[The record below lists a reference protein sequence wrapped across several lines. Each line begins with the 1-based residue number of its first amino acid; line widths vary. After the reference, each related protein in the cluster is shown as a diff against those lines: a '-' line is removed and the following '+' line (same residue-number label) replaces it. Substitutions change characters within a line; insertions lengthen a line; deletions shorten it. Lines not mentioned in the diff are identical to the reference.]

1 MKHMNSKSNRTL
13 SRFSIRKCSV
23 GTASFLIGTVA
34 FFGIHHE
41 AFAAEN
47 STTPVTVAQLQDQ
60 GDTNEVST
68 EKQDDT
74 QAKAN
79 ALSTDNSTPT
89 TEQSKSDTEPTQNQ
103 EVNEKEATQVEQ
115 TPDNA
120 SSEFKD
126 SAAQDETTSKDADIA
141 QTKEAKNEA
150 LQSDSSANLSNQEAE
165 KENTTNSESQVNEQP
180 KADTTSDSQVSN
192 TPQQDPTSTVP
203 SPETSEDN
211 RPSTELK
218 NSETTASQTTLNEQP
233 TESTSNQTETTKAPT
248 NTTVA
253 NKQAPA
259 QLKDIKGTTQLRAVS
274 ASQPTAVAAGGTN
287 VNDKVT
293 ASDMK
298 ITESYIEPNNSGS
311 FYLKSRFT
319 VDGTV
324 KEGDYF
330 TVKMPE
336 TVNTYGDTRHSPD
349 FTEALKNSNGDVI
362 ALGEYDVASHTLTY
376 KFTSAVN
383 NLQNVTGSF
392 NLTQFM
398 DRQVAKESDTYPLDY
413 EIAGEKFDTQIKVH
427 YGQYYRVGDSN
438 LKSMITMEDS
448 KTGEYE
454 QYIYVNPLKRDAYG
468 TVVRVQGFQ
477 NDPATSNGQVN
488 PDTTQIKILKVS
500 DGQTLNSSFGVD
512 DSQYEDVTDKFKT
525 VYRDGE
531 NLADIFLGDLN
542 GARYIIKVTSK
553 EVSGSSE
560 DLKLRSSMYT
570 KNTYGQYDRLTWDN
584 DIVKSSSGGTADGN
598 EASYQLGDKV
608 WNDVNKNG
616 IQDQGETGIA
626 DVKVTLKD
634 RDGNILD
641 TTYTNTNG
649 KYIFENLKNGIY
661 QVDFETPE
669 GYAAS
674 PSNQGNDSVDSDGP
688 TNAQAVISDGNNLTV
703 DQGFYQTETP
713 THNVGDK
720 VWDDLNKDGIQDQ
733 NEPGIANVKVTL
745 KDADGN
751 VVDTRTTD
759 DKGNYLFEKVKE
771 GEYTIEFETPEGYTP
786 TQTGQGTVSTDSN
799 GTSSLIL
806 VEGNDDLTID
816 SGFYKEP
823 VTHNVG
829 DKVWDDLNKDGIQD
843 DNEPGISNVKVTL
856 KDADGNVVDTRTT
869 DANGNYLFE
878 NVKEGD
884 YTIEFETPEGYTPTV
899 TGQGTADNDSN
910 GTSTKVTVKDGDDL
924 TIDSGFTQ
932 VTPEPPTHNV
942 GDKVWN
948 DLNKDGIQ
956 DDNEPGIANVKV
968 TLKDADGNVVDTLTT
983 DANGNYLFENVK
995 EGDYTIE
1002 FETPEGYTPT
1012 VTGQGTS
1019 DNDSNGTS
1027 TKVTVKD
1034 GDDLTIDSGF
1044 TQVTPE
1050 PPTHNVGDKVWDDLN
1065 KDGIQDDNE
1074 PGISNVKV
1082 TLKDADGNVV
1092 DTRTTDA
1099 NGNYLFENVKEGDYT
1114 IEFETPE
1121 GYTPTVT
1128 GQGTADNDS
1137 NGTSTKVTVK
1147 DGDDLTIDSGFT
1159 QVTPEPPTEPENPS
1173 PEQPS
1178 EPGQPE
1184 NPSPEQPSEPGQPEN
1199 PSPEQPSEPGQ
1210 PENPSP
1216 EQPSEPGQPENPSP
1230 EQPSEPG
1237 QPKNPSPEQSNNP
1250 SVPGVQNPEKPS
1262 LTPVTQP
1269 VHSNG
1274 NKAKPSQQQKALPE
1288 TGETESHQGTLFGGI
1303 LAALGALLF
1312 ARKKRH
1318 DKKQSH

>member
-79 ALSTDNSTPT
+79 ALSTDDSTPT

-253 NKQAPA
+253 NKKAPA

-293 ASDMK
+293 ASNMK
-298 ITESYIEPNNSGS
+298 ITESYIEPNNSGN
-311 FYLKSRFT
+311 FYLKSNFN
-319 VDGTV
+319 VNGTV

-330 TVKMPE
+330 TVKMPD
-336 TVNTYGDTRHSPD
+336 TVNTFGDTRHSPD
-349 FTEALKNSNGDVI
+349 FREKITNQKGEVV
-362 ALGEYDVASHTLTY
+362 ALGEYDVANHTMTY
-376 KFTSAVN
+376 TFTNVVN
-383 NLQNVTGSF
+383 NLENVSGSF

-398 DRQVAKESDTYPLDY
+398 DRKVATDSQTYPLKYD
-413 EIAGEKFDTQIKVH
+413 IAGESLDTQIKVN
-427 YGQYYRVGDSN
+427 YGQYYSEGDSN
-438 LKSMITMEDS
+438 LKSMITSEDP
-448 KTGEYE
+448 KTGEYD
-454 QYIYVNPLKRDAYG
+454 QYIYVNPLQKTANG

-477 NDPATSNGQVN
+477 VDPTKSNGQVK
-488 PDTTQIKILKVS
+488 PDTTQIKILKVA
-500 DGQTLNSSFGVD
+500 DGQPLNSSFGVN
-512 DSQYEDVTDKFKT
+512 DSEYEDVTKQFNI
-525 VYRDGE
+525 VYRDN
-531 NLADIFLGDLN
+531 NLADIYFGNLN
-542 GARYIIKVTSK
+542 GQRYIVKVTSK
-553 EVSGSSE
+553 ENLDSKE
-560 DLKLRSSMYT
+560 DLNLRAIMAT
-570 KNTYGQYDRLTWDN
+570 QNRYGQYNYITWDN

-634 RDGNILD
+634 LDGNILD

-649 KYIFENLKNGIY
+649 KYIFDNLKNGNY
-661 QVDFETPE
+661 QVGFETPE

-674 PSNQGNDSVDSDGP
+674 PSNQGNDALDSDGP
-688 TNAQAVISDGNNLTV
+688 TNVQAVISDGNNLTI

-720 VWDDLNKDGIQDQ
+720 VWEDLNKDGIQDQ

-786 TQTGQGTVSTDSN
+786 T
-799 GTSSLIL
+799 
-806 VEGNDDLTID
+806 
-816 SGFYKEP
+816 
-823 VTHNVG
+823 
-829 DKVWDDLNKDGIQD
+829 
-843 DNEPGISNVKVTL
+843 
-856 KDADGNVVDTRTT
+856 
-869 DANGNYLFE
+869 
-878 NVKEGD
+878 
-884 YTIEFETPEGYTPTV
+884 V
-899 TGQGTADNDSN
+899 TGQGTA
-910 GTSTKVTVKDGDDL
+910 
-924 TIDSGFTQ
+924 
-932 VTPEPPTHNV
+932 
-942 GDKVWN
+942 
-948 DLNKDGIQ
+948 
-956 DDNEPGIANVKV
+956 
-968 TLKDADGNVVDTLTT
+968 
-983 DANGNYLFENVK
+983 
-995 EGDYTIE
+995 
-1002 FETPEGYTPT
+1002 
-1012 VTGQGTS
+1012 

-1074 PGISNVKV
+1074 PGISDVKV

-1216 EQPSEPGQPENPSP
+1216 EQPSEPGQPKNPSP
-1230 EQPSEPG
+1230 EQP
-1237 QPKNPSPEQSNNP
+1237 NNP

>member
-233 TESTSNQTETTKAPT
+233 TESTSNQTKTTKAPT

-253 NKQAPA
+253 NKKAPT

-293 ASDMK
+293 ASNMK
-298 ITESYIEPNNSGS
+298 ITESYIEPNNSGN
-311 FYLKSRFT
+311 FYLKSNFN
-319 VDGTV
+319 VNGTV

-330 TVKMPE
+330 TVKMPD
-336 TVNTYGDTRHSPD
+336 TVNTFGDTRHSPD
-349 FTEALKNSNGDVI
+349 FREKITNQKGEVV
-362 ALGEYDVASHTLTY
+362 ALGEYDVANHTMTY
-376 KFTSAVN
+376 TFTNVVN
-383 NLQNVTGSF
+383 NLENVSGSF

-398 DRQVAKESDTYPLDY
+398 DRKVATDSQKYPLKYD
-413 EIAGEKFDTQIKVH
+413 IAGEPLETSITVN
-427 YGQYYRVGDSN
+427 YGQYYSEGDSN
-438 LKSMITMEDS
+438 LKSMITSEDP
-448 KTGEYE
+448 KTGDYD
-454 QYIYVNPLKRDAYG
+454 QYIYVNPLRKTANG

-477 NDPATSNGQVN
+477 VDPTKSNGQVK
-488 PDTTQIKILKVS
+488 PDTTQIKILKVA
-500 DGQTLNSSFGVD
+500 DGQPLNSSFGVN
-512 DSQYEDVTDKFKT
+512 DSEYEDVTKQFNI
-525 VYRDGE
+525 VYRDN
-531 NLADIFLGDLN
+531 NLADIYFGNLN
-542 GARYIIKVTSK
+542 GQRYIVKVTSK
-553 EVSGSSE
+553 ENLDSKE
-560 DLKLRSSMYT
+560 DLNLRAIMAT
-570 KNTYGQYDRLTWDN
+570 QNRYGQYNYITWDN

-634 RDGNILD
+634 LDGNILD

-649 KYIFENLKNGIY
+649 KYIFDNLKNGNY

-674 PSNQGNDSVDSDGP
+674 PSNQGNDALDSDGP
-688 TNAQAVISDGNNLTV
+688 TNVQAVISDGNNLTI

-720 VWDDLNKDGIQDQ
+720 VWEDLNKDGIQDQ

-771 GEYTIEFETPEGYTP
+771 GE
-786 TQTGQGTVSTDSN
+786 
-799 GTSSLIL
+799 
-806 VEGNDDLTID
+806 
-816 SGFYKEP
+816 
-823 VTHNVG
+823 
-829 DKVWDDLNKDGIQD
+829 
-843 DNEPGISNVKVTL
+843 
-856 KDADGNVVDTRTT
+856 
-869 DANGNYLFE
+869 
-878 NVKEGD
+878 
-884 YTIEFETPEGYTPTV
+884 
-899 TGQGTADNDSN
+899 
-910 GTSTKVTVKDGDDL
+910 
-924 TIDSGFTQ
+924 
-932 VTPEPPTHNV
+932 
-942 GDKVWN
+942 
-948 DLNKDGIQ
+948 
-956 DDNEPGIANVKV
+956 
-968 TLKDADGNVVDTLTT
+968 
-983 DANGNYLFENVK
+983 
-995 EGDYTIE
+995 YTIE

-1074 PGISNVKV
+1074 PGISDVKV

-1128 GQGTADNDS
+1128 GQGTSDNDS

-1216 EQPSEPGQPENPSP
+1216 EQPSEPGQPKNPSP
-1230 EQPSEPG
+1230 EQP
-1237 QPKNPSPEQSNNP
+1237 NNP

>member
-1 MKHMNSKSNRTL
+1 M
-13 SRFSIRKCSV
+13 
-23 GTASFLIGTVA
+23 
-34 FFGIHHE
+34 
-41 AFAAEN
+41 
-47 STTPVTVAQLQDQ
+47 
-60 GDTNEVST
+60 
-68 EKQDDT
+68 
-74 QAKAN
+74 
-79 ALSTDNSTPT
+79 
-89 TEQSKSDTEPTQNQ
+89 
-103 EVNEKEATQVEQ
+103 
-115 TPDNA
+115 
-120 SSEFKD
+120 
-126 SAAQDETTSKDADIA
+126 
-141 QTKEAKNEA
+141 
-150 LQSDSSANLSNQEAE
+150 
-165 KENTTNSESQVNEQP
+165 
-180 KADTTSDSQVSN
+180 
-192 TPQQDPTSTVP
+192 
-203 SPETSEDN
+203 
-211 RPSTELK
+211 
-218 NSETTASQTTLNEQP
+218 
-233 TESTSNQTETTKAPT
+233 
-248 NTTVA
+248 
-253 NKQAPA
+253 
-259 QLKDIKGTTQLRAVS
+259 
-274 ASQPTAVAAGGTN
+274 
-287 VNDKVT
+287 
-293 ASDMK
+293 
-298 ITESYIEPNNSGS
+298 
-311 FYLKSRFT
+311 
-319 VDGTV
+319 
-324 KEGDYF
+324 
-330 TVKMPE
+330 
-336 TVNTYGDTRHSPD
+336 
-349 FTEALKNSNGDVI
+349 
-362 ALGEYDVASHTLTY
+362 
-376 KFTSAVN
+376 
-383 NLQNVTGSF
+383 
-392 NLTQFM
+392 
-398 DRQVAKESDTYPLDY
+398 
-413 EIAGEKFDTQIKVH
+413 
-427 YGQYYRVGDSN
+427 
-438 LKSMITMEDS
+438 
-448 KTGEYE
+448 
-454 QYIYVNPLKRDAYG
+454 
-468 TVVRVQGFQ
+468 
-477 NDPATSNGQVN
+477 
-488 PDTTQIKILKVS
+488 
-500 DGQTLNSSFGVD
+500 
-512 DSQYEDVTDKFKT
+512 
-525 VYRDGE
+525 
-531 NLADIFLGDLN
+531 
-542 GARYIIKVTSK
+542 TSK
-553 EVSGSSE
+553 EVPDSKE
-560 DLKLRSSMYT
+560 DLNLRAIMAT
-570 KNTYGQYDRLTWDN
+570 KNIYGQYNYITWDN
-584 DIVKSSSGGTADGN
+584 DIVRSTSSGTADGN

-649 KYIFENLKNGIY
+649 KYIFDNLKNGIY
-661 QVDFETPE
+661 QVDFETPA
-669 GYAAS
+669 GFAAS

-720 VWDDLNKDGIQDQ
+720 VWEDLNKDGIQDQ

-786 TQTGQGTVSTDSN
+786 TQTGQGRVSTDSN

-823 VTHNVG
+823 VTH
-829 DKVWDDLNKDGIQD
+829 K
-843 DNEPGISNVKVTL
+843 
-856 KDADGNVVDTRTT
+856 
-869 DANGNYLFE
+869 
-878 NVKEGD
+878 
-884 YTIEFETPEGYTPTV
+884 
-899 TGQGTADNDSN
+899 
-910 GTSTKVTVKDGDDL
+910 
-924 TIDSGFTQ
+924 
-932 VTPEPPTHNV
+932 
-942 GDKVWN
+942 
-948 DLNKDGIQ
+948 
-956 DDNEPGIANVKV
+956 
-968 TLKDADGNVVDTLTT
+968 
-983 DANGNYLFENVK
+983 
-995 EGDYTIE
+995 
-1002 FETPEGYTPT
+1002 
-1012 VTGQGTS
+1012 
-1019 DNDSNGTS
+1019 
-1027 TKVTVKD
+1027 
-1034 GDDLTIDSGF
+1034 
-1044 TQVTPE
+1044 
-1050 PPTHNVGDKVWDDLN
+1050 VGDKVWDDLN

-1237 QPKNPSPEQSNNP
+1237 QPKNPSPEQPNNP

>member
-1 MKHMNSKSNRTL
+1 MSTHYKK
-13 SRFSIRKCSV
+13 
-23 GTASFLIGTVA
+23 TA
-34 FFGIHHE
+34 
-41 AFAAEN
+41 N
-47 STTPVTVAQLQDQ
+47 
-60 GDTNEVST
+60 
-68 EKQDDT
+68 
-74 QAKAN
+74 
-79 ALSTDNSTPT
+79 
-89 TEQSKSDTEPTQNQ
+89 
-103 EVNEKEATQVEQ
+103 
-115 TPDNA
+115 
-120 SSEFKD
+120 
-126 SAAQDETTSKDADIA
+126 
-141 QTKEAKNEA
+141 
-150 LQSDSSANLSNQEAE
+150 
-165 KENTTNSESQVNEQP
+165 
-180 KADTTSDSQVSN
+180 
-192 TPQQDPTSTVP
+192 
-203 SPETSEDN
+203 
-211 RPSTELK
+211 
-218 NSETTASQTTLNEQP
+218 
-233 TESTSNQTETTKAPT
+233 
-248 NTTVA
+248 
-253 NKQAPA
+253 
-259 QLKDIKGTTQLRAVS
+259 
-274 ASQPTAVAAGGTN
+274 
-287 VNDKVT
+287 
-293 ASDMK
+293 
-298 ITESYIEPNNSGS
+298 
-311 FYLKSRFT
+311 
-319 VDGTV
+319 
-324 KEGDYF
+324 
-330 TVKMPE
+330 
-336 TVNTYGDTRHSPD
+336 
-349 FTEALKNSNGDVI
+349 
-362 ALGEYDVASHTLTY
+362 
-376 KFTSAVN
+376 
-383 NLQNVTGSF
+383 
-392 NLTQFM
+392 
-398 DRQVAKESDTYPLDY
+398 
-413 EIAGEKFDTQIKVH
+413 
-427 YGQYYRVGDSN
+427 
-438 LKSMITMEDS
+438 
-448 KTGEYE
+448 
-454 QYIYVNPLKRDAYG
+454 G

-477 NDPATSNGQVN
+477 VDPTKSNGQVK
-488 PDTTQIKILKVS
+488 PDTTQIKILKVA
-500 DGQTLNSSFGVD
+500 DGQPLNSSFGVN
-512 DSQYEDVTDKFKT
+512 DSEYEDVTKQFNI
-525 VYRDGE
+525 VYRDN
-531 NLADIFLGDLN
+531 NLADIYFGNLN
-542 GARYIIKVTSK
+542 GQRYIVKVTSK
-553 EVSGSSE
+553 ENLDSKE
-560 DLKLRSSMYT
+560 DLNLRAIMAT
-570 KNTYGQYDRLTWDN
+570 QNRYGQYNYITWDN

-634 RDGNILD
+634 LDGNILD

-649 KYIFENLKNGIY
+649 KYIFDNLKNGNY
-661 QVDFETPE
+661 QVGFETPE

-674 PSNQGNDSVDSDGP
+674 PSNQGNDALDSDGP
-688 TNAQAVISDGNNLTV
+688 TNVQAVISDGNNLTI

-720 VWDDLNKDGIQDQ
+720 VWEDLNKDGIQDQ

-786 TQTGQGTVSTDSN
+786 TQTGQGRVSTDSN

-823 VTHNVG
+823 VTHKVG

-843 DNEPGISNVKVTL
+843 DNEPGIS
-856 KDADGNVVDTRTT
+856 D
-869 DANGNYLFE
+869 
-878 NVKEGD
+878 
-884 YTIEFETPEGYTPTV
+884 
-899 TGQGTADNDSN
+899 
-910 GTSTKVTVKDGDDL
+910 
-924 TIDSGFTQ
+924 
-932 VTPEPPTHNV
+932 
-942 GDKVWN
+942 
-948 DLNKDGIQ
+948 
-956 DDNEPGIANVKV
+956 
-968 TLKDADGNVVDTLTT
+968 
-983 DANGNYLFENVK
+983 
-995 EGDYTIE
+995 
-1002 FETPEGYTPT
+1002 
-1012 VTGQGTS
+1012 
-1019 DNDSNGTS
+1019 
-1027 TKVTVKD
+1027 
-1034 GDDLTIDSGF
+1034 
-1044 TQVTPE
+1044 
-1050 PPTHNVGDKVWDDLN
+1050 
-1065 KDGIQDDNE
+1065 
-1074 PGISNVKV
+1074 VKV

-1237 QPKNPSPEQSNNP
+1237 QPKNPSPEQPNNP

>member
-1 MKHMNSKSNRTL
+1 M
-13 SRFSIRKCSV
+13 
-23 GTASFLIGTVA
+23 
-34 FFGIHHE
+34 
-41 AFAAEN
+41 
-47 STTPVTVAQLQDQ
+47 
-60 GDTNEVST
+60 ST

-74 QAKAN
+74 QVKAN
-79 ALSTDNSTPT
+79 ALSTDDSTPT

-203 SPETSEDN
+203 S
-211 RPSTELK
+211 TELK

-253 NKQAPA
+253 NKKAPA

-293 ASDMK
+293 ASNMK
-298 ITESYIEPNNSGS
+298 ITESYIEPNNSGN
-311 FYLKSRFT
+311 FYLKSNFN
-319 VDGTV
+319 VNGTV

-330 TVKMPE
+330 TVKMPD
-336 TVNTYGDTRHSPD
+336 TVNTFGDTRHSPD
-349 FTEALKNSNGDVI
+349 FREKITNQKGEVV
-362 ALGEYDVASHTLTY
+362 ALGEYDVANHTMTY
-376 KFTSAVN
+376 TFTNVVN
-383 NLQNVTGSF
+383 NLENVSGSF

-398 DRQVAKESDTYPLDY
+398 DRKVATDSQTYPLKYD
-413 EIAGEKFDTQIKVH
+413 IAGESLDTQIKVN
-427 YGQYYRVGDSN
+427 YGQYYSEGDSN
-438 LKSMITMEDS
+438 LKSMITSEDP
-448 KTGEYE
+448 KTGEYD
-454 QYIYVNPLKRDAYG
+454 QYIYVNPLQKTANG

-477 NDPATSNGQVN
+477 VDPTKSNGQVK
-488 PDTTQIKILKVS
+488 PDTTQIKILKVA
-500 DGQTLNSSFGVD
+500 DGQPLNSSFGVN
-512 DSQYEDVTDKFKT
+512 DSEYEDVTKQFNI
-525 VYRDGE
+525 VYRDN
-531 NLADIFLGDLN
+531 NLADIYFGNLN
-542 GARYIIKVTSK
+542 GQRYIVKVTSK
-553 EVSGSSE
+553 ENLDSKE
-560 DLKLRSSMYT
+560 DLNLRAIMAT
-570 KNTYGQYDRLTWDN
+570 QNRYGQYNYITWDN

-634 RDGNILD
+634 LDGNILD

-649 KYIFENLKNGIY
+649 KYIFDNLKNGNY
-661 QVDFETPE
+661 QVGFETPE

-674 PSNQGNDSVDSDGP
+674 PSNQGNDALDSDGP
-688 TNAQAVISDGNNLTV
+688 TNVQAVISDGNNLTI

-720 VWDDLNKDGIQDQ
+720 VWEDLNKDGIQDQ

-786 TQTGQGTVSTDSN
+786 TQTGQGRVSTDSN

-806 VEGNDDLTID
+806 VEGN
-816 SGFYKEP
+816 
-823 VTHNVG
+823 
-829 DKVWDDLNKDGIQD
+829 
-843 DNEPGISNVKVTL
+843 
-856 KDADGNVVDTRTT
+856 
-869 DANGNYLFE
+869 
-878 NVKEGD
+878 
-884 YTIEFETPEGYTPTV
+884 
-899 TGQGTADNDSN
+899 
-910 GTSTKVTVKDGDDL
+910 
-924 TIDSGFTQ
+924 
-932 VTPEPPTHNV
+932 
-942 GDKVWN
+942 
-948 DLNKDGIQ
+948 
-956 DDNEPGIANVKV
+956 
-968 TLKDADGNVVDTLTT
+968 
-983 DANGNYLFENVK
+983 
-995 EGDYTIE
+995 
-1002 FETPEGYTPT
+1002 
-1012 VTGQGTS
+1012 
-1019 DNDSNGTS
+1019 
-1027 TKVTVKD
+1027 
-1034 GDDLTIDSGF
+1034 DDLTIDSGF

-1074 PGISNVKV
+1074 PGISDVKV

-1237 QPKNPSPEQSNNP
+1237 QPKNPSPEQPNNP

>member
-79 ALSTDNSTPT
+79 ALSTDDSTPT

-253 NKQAPA
+253 NKKAPA

-293 ASDMK
+293 ASDMG
-298 ITESYIEPNNSGS
+298 ISESYIEPNNSGS

-330 TVKMPE
+330 TVKMPN
-336 TVNTYGDTRHSPD
+336 TVNTFGDTRHSPD
-349 FTEALKNSNGDVI
+349 YQEKLKNANGQVI
-362 ALGEYDVASHTLTY
+362 ALGNYDVDSHTLTY
-376 KFTSAVN
+376 TFTDVVN
-383 NLQNVTGSF
+383 NLENVTGSF

-398 DRQVAKESDTYPLDY
+398 DRQVAKDSQTYQLNY
-413 EIAGEKFDTQIKVH
+413 EIAGEKLDTQIRVN
-427 YGQYYRVGDSN
+427 YGQYYTVGDSN
-438 LKSMITMEDS
+438 LKSMITMEDPKS
-448 KTGEYE
+448 GDYE
-454 QYIYVNPLKRDAYG
+454 QYIYVNPLQKTANG
-468 TVVRVQGFQ
+468 TVVRIQGFQ
-477 NDPATSNGQVN
+477 TDPTKSNGQVKQ
-488 PDTTQIKILKVS
+488 DVTQIKILKVAN
-500 DGQTLNSSFGVD
+500 DQPLNSSFGVND
-512 DSQYEDVTDKFKT
+512 GDYEDVTNQFQVNYSDKN
-525 VYRDGE
+525 Y
-531 NLADIFLGDLN
+531 ADINFGNLN
-542 GARYIIKVTSK
+542 GQRYIIKVTSK
-553 EVSGSSE
+553 EVPDSKE
-560 DLKLRSSMYT
+560 DLNLRAIMAT
-570 KNTYGQYDRLTWDN
+570 KNIYGQYNYITWDN
-584 DIVKSSSGGTADGN
+584 DIVRSTSSGTADGN

-634 RDGNILD
+634 LDGILD

-649 KYIFENLKNGIY
+649 KYIFDNLKNGNY

-674 PSNQGNDSVDSDGP
+674 PSNQGNDALDSDGP

-720 VWDDLNKDGIQDQ
+720 VWEDLNKDGIQDQ

-786 TQTGQGTVSTDSN
+786 TQTGQGRVSTDSN

-823 VTHNVG
+823 VTHKVG
-829 DKVWDDLNKDGIQD
+829 DKVWD
-843 DNEPGISNVKVTL
+843 
-856 KDADGNVVDTRTT
+856 
-869 DANGNYLFE
+869 
-878 NVKEGD
+878 
-884 YTIEFETPEGYTPTV
+884 
-899 TGQGTADNDSN
+899 
-910 GTSTKVTVKDGDDL
+910 
-924 TIDSGFTQ
+924 
-932 VTPEPPTHNV
+932 
-942 GDKVWN
+942 

-968 TLKDADGNVVDTLTT
+968 TLKDADGNVVDTRTT
-983 DANGNYLFENVK
+983 DANGSYLFENVK

-1012 VTGQGTS
+1012 VTGQGTP

-1082 TLKDADGNVV
+1082 TLKDADGNVL

-1099 NGNYLFENVKEGDYT
+1099 NGSYLFENVKEGDYT

-1128 GQGTADNDS
+1128 GQGTPDNDS

-1210 PENPSP
+1210 PENPNP

-1237 QPKNPSPEQSNNP
+1237 QPKNPSPEQPNNP

-1269 VHSNG
+1269 VHSSG

>member
-1 MKHMNSKSNRTL
+1 MNSKSNRTL

-47 STTPVTVAQLQDQ
+47 STTPVTVTQLQDQ

-79 ALSTDNSTPT
+79 ALSTDDSTPT

-150 LQSDSSANLSNQEAE
+150 LQSDSSANLPNQEAE

-293 ASDMK
+293 ASDMG
-298 ITESYIEPNNSGS
+298 ISESYIEPNNSGS

-634 RDGNILD
+634 LDGNILD

-649 KYIFENLKNGIY
+649 KYIFDNLKNGNY

-674 PSNQGNDSVDSDGP
+674 PSNQGNDALDSDGP

-720 VWDDLNKDGIQDQ
+720 VWEDLNKDGIQDQ

-786 TQTGQGTVSTDSN
+786 TQTGQGRVSTDSN

-823 VTHNVG
+823 VTHKVG

-899 TGQGTADNDSN
+899 TGQGTA
-910 GTSTKVTVKDGDDL
+910 
-924 TIDSGFTQ
+924 
-932 VTPEPPTHNV
+932 
-942 GDKVWN
+942 
-948 DLNKDGIQ
+948 
-956 DDNEPGIANVKV
+956 
-968 TLKDADGNVVDTLTT
+968 
-983 DANGNYLFENVK
+983 
-995 EGDYTIE
+995 
-1002 FETPEGYTPT
+1002 
-1012 VTGQGTS
+1012 

-1216 EQPSEPGQPENPSP
+1216 EQPSEPGQPKNPSP
-1230 EQPSEPG
+1230 EQP
-1237 QPKNPSPEQSNNP
+1237 NNP

>member
-1 MKHMNSKSNRTL
+1 M
-13 SRFSIRKCSV
+13 
-23 GTASFLIGTVA
+23 
-34 FFGIHHE
+34 
-41 AFAAEN
+41 
-47 STTPVTVAQLQDQ
+47 
-60 GDTNEVST
+60 ST

-79 ALSTDNSTPT
+79 ALSTDDSTPT

-253 NKQAPA
+253 NKKAPA

-293 ASDMK
+293 ASNMK
-298 ITESYIEPNNSGS
+298 ITESYIEPNNSGN
-311 FYLKSRFT
+311 FYLKSNFN
-319 VDGTV
+319 VNGTV

-330 TVKMPE
+330 TVKMPD
-336 TVNTYGDTRHSPD
+336 TVNTFGDTRHSPD
-349 FTEALKNSNGDVI
+349 FREKITNQKGEVV
-362 ALGEYDVASHTLTY
+362 ALGEYDVANHTMTY
-376 KFTSAVN
+376 TFTNVVN
-383 NLQNVTGSF
+383 NLENVSGSF

-398 DRQVAKESDTYPLDY
+398 DRKVATDSQTYPLKYD
-413 EIAGEKFDTQIKVH
+413 IAGESLDTQIKVN
-427 YGQYYRVGDSN
+427 YGQYYSEGDSN
-438 LKSMITMEDS
+438 LKSMITSEDP
-448 KTGEYE
+448 KTGEYD
-454 QYIYVNPLKRDAYG
+454 QYIYVNPLQKTANG

-477 NDPATSNGQVN
+477 VDPTKSNGQVK
-488 PDTTQIKILKVS
+488 PDTTQIKILKVA
-500 DGQTLNSSFGVD
+500 DGQPLNSSFGVN
-512 DSQYEDVTDKFKT
+512 DSEYEDVTKQFNI
-525 VYRDGE
+525 VYRDN
-531 NLADIFLGDLN
+531 NLADIYFGNLN
-542 GARYIIKVTSK
+542 GQRYIVKVTSK
-553 EVSGSSE
+553 ENLDSKE
-560 DLKLRSSMYT
+560 DLNLRAIMAT
-570 KNTYGQYDRLTWDN
+570 QNRYGQYNYITWDN

-634 RDGNILD
+634 LDGNILD

-649 KYIFENLKNGIY
+649 KYIFDNLKNGNY
-661 QVDFETPE
+661 QVGFETPE

-674 PSNQGNDSVDSDGP
+674 PSNQGNDALDSDGP
-688 TNAQAVISDGNNLTV
+688 TNVQAVISDGNNLTI

-720 VWDDLNKDGIQDQ
+720 VWDDLNKDGIQD
-733 NEPGIANVKVTL
+733 
-745 KDADGN
+745 
-751 VVDTRTTD
+751 
-759 DKGNYLFEKVKE
+759 
-771 GEYTIEFETPEGYTP
+771 
-786 TQTGQGTVSTDSN
+786 
-799 GTSSLIL
+799 
-806 VEGNDDLTID
+806 
-816 SGFYKEP
+816 
-823 VTHNVG
+823 
-829 DKVWDDLNKDGIQD
+829 
-843 DNEPGISNVKVTL
+843 DNEPGISDVKVTL

-942 GDKVWN
+942 GDKVW
-948 DLNKDGIQ
+948 
-956 DDNEPGIANVKV
+956 
-968 TLKDADGNVVDTLTT
+968 
-983 DANGNYLFENVK
+983 
-995 EGDYTIE
+995 
-1002 FETPEGYTPT
+1002 
-1012 VTGQGTS
+1012 
-1019 DNDSNGTS
+1019 
-1027 TKVTVKD
+1027 
-1034 GDDLTIDSGF
+1034 
-1044 TQVTPE
+1044 
-1050 PPTHNVGDKVWDDLN
+1050 DDLN

-1074 PGISNVKV
+1074 PGISDVKV

-1216 EQPSEPGQPENPSP
+1216 EQPSEPGQPKNPSP
-1230 EQPSEPG
+1230 EQP
-1237 QPKNPSPEQSNNP
+1237 NNP

>member
-47 STTPVTVAQLQDQ
+47 STTPVTVTQLQDQ

-79 ALSTDNSTPT
+79 ALSTDDSTPT

-150 LQSDSSANLSNQEAE
+150 LQSDSSANLPNQEAE

-293 ASDMK
+293 ASDMG
-298 ITESYIEPNNSGS
+298 ISESYIEPNNSGS

-634 RDGNILD
+634 LDGNILD

-649 KYIFENLKNGIY
+649 KYIFDNLKNGNY

-674 PSNQGNDSVDSDGP
+674 PSNQGNDALDSDGP

-720 VWDDLNKDGIQDQ
+720 VWEDLNKDGIQDQ

-786 TQTGQGTVSTDSN
+786 T
-799 GTSSLIL
+799 
-806 VEGNDDLTID
+806 
-816 SGFYKEP
+816 
-823 VTHNVG
+823 
-829 DKVWDDLNKDGIQD
+829 
-843 DNEPGISNVKVTL
+843 
-856 KDADGNVVDTRTT
+856 
-869 DANGNYLFE
+869 
-878 NVKEGD
+878 
-884 YTIEFETPEGYTPTV
+884 V
-899 TGQGTADNDSN
+899 TGQGTA
-910 GTSTKVTVKDGDDL
+910 
-924 TIDSGFTQ
+924 
-932 VTPEPPTHNV
+932 
-942 GDKVWN
+942 
-948 DLNKDGIQ
+948 
-956 DDNEPGIANVKV
+956 
-968 TLKDADGNVVDTLTT
+968 
-983 DANGNYLFENVK
+983 
-995 EGDYTIE
+995 
-1002 FETPEGYTPT
+1002 
-1012 VTGQGTS
+1012 

-1074 PGISNVKV
+1074 PGIANVKV

-1237 QPKNPSPEQSNNP
+1237 QPKNPSPEQPNNP

-1269 VHSNG
+1269 VHSSG

>member
-1 MKHMNSKSNRTL
+1 M
-13 SRFSIRKCSV
+13 
-23 GTASFLIGTVA
+23 
-34 FFGIHHE
+34 
-41 AFAAEN
+41 
-47 STTPVTVAQLQDQ
+47 
-60 GDTNEVST
+60 
-68 EKQDDT
+68 
-74 QAKAN
+74 
-79 ALSTDNSTPT
+79 
-89 TEQSKSDTEPTQNQ
+89 
-103 EVNEKEATQVEQ
+103 
-115 TPDNA
+115 
-120 SSEFKD
+120 
-126 SAAQDETTSKDADIA
+126 
-141 QTKEAKNEA
+141 
-150 LQSDSSANLSNQEAE
+150 
-165 KENTTNSESQVNEQP
+165 
-180 KADTTSDSQVSN
+180 
-192 TPQQDPTSTVP
+192 
-203 SPETSEDN
+203 
-211 RPSTELK
+211 
-218 NSETTASQTTLNEQP
+218 
-233 TESTSNQTETTKAPT
+233 
-248 NTTVA
+248 
-253 NKQAPA
+253 
-259 QLKDIKGTTQLRAVS
+259 
-274 ASQPTAVAAGGTN
+274 
-287 VNDKVT
+287 
-293 ASDMK
+293 
-298 ITESYIEPNNSGS
+298 
-311 FYLKSRFT
+311 
-319 VDGTV
+319 
-324 KEGDYF
+324 
-330 TVKMPE
+330 
-336 TVNTYGDTRHSPD
+336 
-349 FTEALKNSNGDVI
+349 
-362 ALGEYDVASHTLTY
+362 
-376 KFTSAVN
+376 
-383 NLQNVTGSF
+383 
-392 NLTQFM
+392 
-398 DRQVAKESDTYPLDY
+398 
-413 EIAGEKFDTQIKVH
+413 
-427 YGQYYRVGDSN
+427 
-438 LKSMITMEDS
+438 
-448 KTGEYE
+448 
-454 QYIYVNPLKRDAYG
+454 
-468 TVVRVQGFQ
+468 
-477 NDPATSNGQVN
+477 
-488 PDTTQIKILKVS
+488 
-500 DGQTLNSSFGVD
+500 
-512 DSQYEDVTDKFKT
+512 
-525 VYRDGE
+525 
-531 NLADIFLGDLN
+531 
-542 GARYIIKVTSK
+542 
-553 EVSGSSE
+553 
-560 DLKLRSSMYT
+560 
-570 KNTYGQYDRLTWDN
+570 
-584 DIVKSSSGGTADGN
+584 
-598 EASYQLGDKV
+598 
-608 WNDVNKNG
+608 
-616 IQDQGETGIA
+616 
-626 DVKVTLKD
+626 
-634 RDGNILD
+634 
-641 TTYTNTNG
+641 
-649 KYIFENLKNGIY
+649 
-661 QVDFETPE
+661 DFETPE

-674 PSNQGNDSVDSDGP
+674 PSNQGNDALDSDGP

-720 VWDDLNKDGIQDQ
+720 VWEDLNKDGIQDQ

-786 TQTGQGTVSTDSN
+786 TQTGQGRVSTDSN

-823 VTHNVG
+823 VTHKVG

-942 GDKVWN
+942 GDKVW
-948 DLNKDGIQ
+948 
-956 DDNEPGIANVKV
+956 
-968 TLKDADGNVVDTLTT
+968 
-983 DANGNYLFENVK
+983 
-995 EGDYTIE
+995 
-1002 FETPEGYTPT
+1002 
-1012 VTGQGTS
+1012 
-1019 DNDSNGTS
+1019 
-1027 TKVTVKD
+1027 
-1034 GDDLTIDSGF
+1034 
-1044 TQVTPE
+1044 
-1050 PPTHNVGDKVWDDLN
+1050 DDLN

-1128 GQGTADNDS
+1128 GQGTSDNDS

-1210 PENPSP
+1210 PKNPSP
-1216 EQPSEPGQPENPSP
+1216 EQP
-1230 EQPSEPG
+1230 
-1237 QPKNPSPEQSNNP
+1237 NNP

>member
-233 TESTSNQTETTKAPT
+233 TESTSNQTKTTKAPT

-253 NKQAPA
+253 NKKAPT

-293 ASDMK
+293 ASNMK
-298 ITESYIEPNNSGS
+298 ITESYIEPNNSGN
-311 FYLKSRFT
+311 FYLKSNFN
-319 VDGTV
+319 VNGTV

-330 TVKMPE
+330 TVKMPD
-336 TVNTYGDTRHSPD
+336 TVNTFGDTRHSPD

-634 RDGNILD
+634 LDGNILD

-649 KYIFENLKNGIY
+649 KYIFDNLKNGNY

-674 PSNQGNDSVDSDGP
+674 PSNQGNDALDSDGP

-720 VWDDLNKDGIQDQ
+720 VWEDLNKDGIQDQ

-771 GEYTIEFETPEGYTP
+771 GE
-786 TQTGQGTVSTDSN
+786 
-799 GTSSLIL
+799 
-806 VEGNDDLTID
+806 
-816 SGFYKEP
+816 
-823 VTHNVG
+823 
-829 DKVWDDLNKDGIQD
+829 
-843 DNEPGISNVKVTL
+843 
-856 KDADGNVVDTRTT
+856 
-869 DANGNYLFE
+869 
-878 NVKEGD
+878 
-884 YTIEFETPEGYTPTV
+884 
-899 TGQGTADNDSN
+899 
-910 GTSTKVTVKDGDDL
+910 
-924 TIDSGFTQ
+924 
-932 VTPEPPTHNV
+932 
-942 GDKVWN
+942 
-948 DLNKDGIQ
+948 
-956 DDNEPGIANVKV
+956 
-968 TLKDADGNVVDTLTT
+968 
-983 DANGNYLFENVK
+983 
-995 EGDYTIE
+995 YTIE

-1074 PGISNVKV
+1074 PGISDVKV

-1128 GQGTADNDS
+1128 GQGTSDNDS

-1216 EQPSEPGQPENPSP
+1216 EQPSEPGQPKNPSP
-1230 EQPSEPG
+1230 EQP
-1237 QPKNPSPEQSNNP
+1237 NNP

>member
-233 TESTSNQTETTKAPT
+233 TESTSNQTKTTKAPT

-253 NKQAPA
+253 NKKAPT

-293 ASDMK
+293 ASNMK
-298 ITESYIEPNNSGS
+298 ITESYIEPNNSGN
-311 FYLKSRFT
+311 FYLKSNFN
-319 VDGTV
+319 VNGTV

-330 TVKMPE
+330 TVKMPD
-336 TVNTYGDTRHSPD
+336 TVNTFGDTRHSPD
-349 FTEALKNSNGDVI
+349 FREKITNQKGEVV
-362 ALGEYDVASHTLTY
+362 ALGEYDVANHTMTY
-376 KFTSAVN
+376 TFTNVVN
-383 NLQNVTGSF
+383 NLENVSGSF

-398 DRQVAKESDTYPLDY
+398 DRKVATDSQKYPLKYD
-413 EIAGEKFDTQIKVH
+413 IAGEPLETSITVN
-427 YGQYYRVGDSN
+427 YGQYYSEGDSN
-438 LKSMITMEDS
+438 LKSMITSEDP
-448 KTGEYE
+448 KTGDYD
-454 QYIYVNPLKRDAYG
+454 QYIYVNPLRKTANG

-477 NDPATSNGQVN
+477 VDPTKSNGQVK
-488 PDTTQIKILKVS
+488 PDTTQIKILKVA
-500 DGQTLNSSFGVD
+500 DGQPLNSSFGVN
-512 DSQYEDVTDKFKT
+512 DSEYEDVTKQFNI
-525 VYRDGE
+525 VYRDN
-531 NLADIFLGDLN
+531 NLADIYFGNLN
-542 GARYIIKVTSK
+542 GQRYIVKVTSK
-553 EVSGSSE
+553 ENLDSKE
-560 DLKLRSSMYT
+560 DLNLRAIMAT
-570 KNTYGQYDRLTWDN
+570 QNRYGQYNYITWDN

-634 RDGNILD
+634 LDGNILD

-649 KYIFENLKNGIY
+649 KYIFDNLKNGNY

-674 PSNQGNDSVDSDGP
+674 PSNQGNDALDSDGP
-688 TNAQAVISDGNNLTV
+688 TNVQAVISDGNNLTI

-720 VWDDLNKDGIQDQ
+720 VWEDLNKDGIQDQ

-751 VVDTRTTD
+751 VVDTR
-759 DKGNYLFEKVKE
+759 
-771 GEYTIEFETPEGYTP
+771 
-786 TQTGQGTVSTDSN
+786 
-799 GTSSLIL
+799 
-806 VEGNDDLTID
+806 
-816 SGFYKEP
+816 
-823 VTHNVG
+823 
-829 DKVWDDLNKDGIQD
+829 
-843 DNEPGISNVKVTL
+843 
-856 KDADGNVVDTRTT
+856 
-869 DANGNYLFE
+869 
-878 NVKEGD
+878 
-884 YTIEFETPEGYTPTV
+884 
-899 TGQGTADNDSN
+899 
-910 GTSTKVTVKDGDDL
+910 
-924 TIDSGFTQ
+924 
-932 VTPEPPTHNV
+932 
-942 GDKVWN
+942 
-948 DLNKDGIQ
+948 
-956 DDNEPGIANVKV
+956 
-968 TLKDADGNVVDTLTT
+968 TT

-1128 GQGTADNDS
+1128 GQGTSDNDS

-1216 EQPSEPGQPENPSP
+1216 EQPSEPGQPKNPSP
-1230 EQPSEPG
+1230 EQP
-1237 QPKNPSPEQSNNP
+1237 NNP

>member
-47 STTPVTVAQLQDQ
+47 STTPVTVAQLQNQ

-79 ALSTDNSTPT
+79 ALSTDDSTPT

-253 NKQAPA
+253 NKKAPA

-293 ASDMK
+293 ASDMG
-298 ITESYIEPNNSGS
+298 ISESYIEPNNSGS

-330 TVKMPE
+330 TVKMPN
-336 TVNTYGDTRHSPD
+336 TVNTFGDTRHSPD
-349 FTEALKNSNGDVI
+349 YQEKLKNANGQVI
-362 ALGEYDVASHTLTY
+362 ALGNYDVDSHTLTY
-376 KFTSAVN
+376 TFTDVVN
-383 NLQNVTGSF
+383 NLENVTGSF

-398 DRQVAKESDTYPLDY
+398 DRQVAKDSQTYQLNY
-413 EIAGEKFDTQIKVH
+413 EIAGEKLDTQIRVN
-427 YGQYYRVGDSN
+427 YGQYYTVGDSN
-438 LKSMITMEDS
+438 LKSMITMEDPKS
-448 KTGEYE
+448 GDYE
-454 QYIYVNPLKRDAYG
+454 QYIYVNPLQKTANG
-468 TVVRVQGFQ
+468 TVVRIQGFQ
-477 NDPATSNGQVN
+477 TDPTKSNGQVKQ
-488 PDTTQIKILKVS
+488 DVTQIKILKVAN
-500 DGQTLNSSFGVD
+500 DQPLNSSFGVND
-512 DSQYEDVTDKFKT
+512 GDYEDVTNQFQVNYSDKN
-525 VYRDGE
+525 Y
-531 NLADIFLGDLN
+531 ADINFGNLN
-542 GARYIIKVTSK
+542 GQRYIIKVTSK
-553 EVSGSSE
+553 EVPDSKE
-560 DLKLRSSMYT
+560 DLNLRAIMAT
-570 KNTYGQYDRLTWDN
+570 KNIYGQYNYITWDN
-584 DIVKSSSGGTADGN
+584 DIVRSTSSGTADGN

-634 RDGNILD
+634 LDGNILD

-649 KYIFENLKNGIY
+649 KYIFDNLKNGNY

-674 PSNQGNDSVDSDGP
+674 PSNQGNDALDSDGP

-720 VWDDLNKDGIQDQ
+720 VWEDLNKDGIQDQ

-771 GEYTIEFETPEGYTP
+771 GE
-786 TQTGQGTVSTDSN
+786 
-799 GTSSLIL
+799 
-806 VEGNDDLTID
+806 
-816 SGFYKEP
+816 
-823 VTHNVG
+823 
-829 DKVWDDLNKDGIQD
+829 
-843 DNEPGISNVKVTL
+843 
-856 KDADGNVVDTRTT
+856 
-869 DANGNYLFE
+869 
-878 NVKEGD
+878 
-884 YTIEFETPEGYTPTV
+884 
-899 TGQGTADNDSN
+899 
-910 GTSTKVTVKDGDDL
+910 
-924 TIDSGFTQ
+924 
-932 VTPEPPTHNV
+932 
-942 GDKVWN
+942 
-948 DLNKDGIQ
+948 
-956 DDNEPGIANVKV
+956 
-968 TLKDADGNVVDTLTT
+968 
-983 DANGNYLFENVK
+983 
-995 EGDYTIE
+995 YTIE

-1128 GQGTADNDS
+1128 GQGTSDNDS

-1216 EQPSEPGQPENPSP
+1216 EQPSEPGQPKNPSP
-1230 EQPSEPG
+1230 EQP
-1237 QPKNPSPEQSNNP
+1237 NNP

>member
-1 MKHMNSKSNRTL
+1 M
-13 SRFSIRKCSV
+13 
-23 GTASFLIGTVA
+23 
-34 FFGIHHE
+34 
-41 AFAAEN
+41 
-47 STTPVTVAQLQDQ
+47 
-60 GDTNEVST
+60 ST

-79 ALSTDNSTPT
+79 ALSTDDSTPT

-253 NKQAPA
+253 NKKAPA

-293 ASDMK
+293 ASNMK
-298 ITESYIEPNNSGS
+298 ITESYIEPNNSGN
-311 FYLKSRFT
+311 FYLKSNFN
-319 VDGTV
+319 VNGTV

-330 TVKMPE
+330 TVKMPD
-336 TVNTYGDTRHSPD
+336 TVNTFGDTRHSPD
-349 FTEALKNSNGDVI
+349 FREKITNQKGEVV
-362 ALGEYDVASHTLTY
+362 ALGEYDVANHTMTY
-376 KFTSAVN
+376 TFTNVVN
-383 NLQNVTGSF
+383 NLENVSGSF

-398 DRQVAKESDTYPLDY
+398 DRKVATDSQTYPLKYD
-413 EIAGEKFDTQIKVH
+413 IAGESLDTQIKVN
-427 YGQYYRVGDSN
+427 YGQYYSEGDSN
-438 LKSMITMEDS
+438 LKSMITSEDP
-448 KTGEYE
+448 KTGEYD
-454 QYIYVNPLKRDAYG
+454 QYIYVNPLQKTANG

-477 NDPATSNGQVN
+477 VDPTKSNGQVK
-488 PDTTQIKILKVS
+488 PDTTQIKILKVA
-500 DGQTLNSSFGVD
+500 DGQPLNSSFGVN
-512 DSQYEDVTDKFKT
+512 DSEYEDVTKQFNI
-525 VYRDGE
+525 VYRDN
-531 NLADIFLGDLN
+531 NLADIYFGNLN
-542 GARYIIKVTSK
+542 GQRYIVKVTSK
-553 EVSGSSE
+553 ENLDSKE
-560 DLKLRSSMYT
+560 DLNLRAIMAT
-570 KNTYGQYDRLTWDN
+570 QNRYGQYNYITWDN

-634 RDGNILD
+634 LDGNILD

-649 KYIFENLKNGIY
+649 KYIFDNLKNGNY
-661 QVDFETPE
+661 QVGFETPE

-674 PSNQGNDSVDSDGP
+674 PSNQGNDALDSDGP
-688 TNAQAVISDGNNLTV
+688 TNVQAVISDGNNLTI

-720 VWDDLNKDGIQDQ
+720 VWEDLNKDGIQDQ

-786 TQTGQGTVSTDSN
+786 T
-799 GTSSLIL
+799 
-806 VEGNDDLTID
+806 
-816 SGFYKEP
+816 
-823 VTHNVG
+823 
-829 DKVWDDLNKDGIQD
+829 
-843 DNEPGISNVKVTL
+843 
-856 KDADGNVVDTRTT
+856 
-869 DANGNYLFE
+869 
-878 NVKEGD
+878 
-884 YTIEFETPEGYTPTV
+884 V
-899 TGQGTADNDSN
+899 TGQGTA
-910 GTSTKVTVKDGDDL
+910 
-924 TIDSGFTQ
+924 
-932 VTPEPPTHNV
+932 
-942 GDKVWN
+942 
-948 DLNKDGIQ
+948 
-956 DDNEPGIANVKV
+956 
-968 TLKDADGNVVDTLTT
+968 
-983 DANGNYLFENVK
+983 
-995 EGDYTIE
+995 
-1002 FETPEGYTPT
+1002 
-1012 VTGQGTS
+1012 

-1074 PGISNVKV
+1074 PGISDVKV

-1237 QPKNPSPEQSNNP
+1237 QPKNPSPEQPNNP

>member
-79 ALSTDNSTPT
+79 ALSTDDSTPT

-253 NKQAPA
+253 NKKAPA

-298 ITESYIEPNNSGS
+298 ITESYIEPNNSGN
-311 FYLKSRFT
+311 FYLKSNFN
-319 VDGTV
+319 VNGTV

-330 TVKMPE
+330 TVKMPN
-336 TVNTYGDTRHSPD
+336 TVNTFGDTRHSPD
-349 FTEALKNSNGDVI
+349 FREKITNQKGEVV
-362 ALGEYDVASHTLTY
+362 ALGEYDVANHTMTY
-376 KFTSAVN
+376 TFTNVVN
-383 NLQNVTGSF
+383 NLENVSGSF

-398 DRQVAKESDTYPLDY
+398 DRKVATDSQTYPLKYD
-413 EIAGEKFDTQIKVH
+413 IAGEPLETSITVN
-427 YGQYYRVGDSN
+427 YGQYYSEGDSN
-438 LKSMITMEDS
+438 LKSMITSEDP
-448 KTGEYE
+448 KTGDYD
-454 QYIYVNPLKRDAYG
+454 QYIYVNPLRKTANG

-477 NDPATSNGQVN
+477 VDPTKSNGQVK
-488 PDTTQIKILKVS
+488 PDTTQIKILKVA
-500 DGQTLNSSFGVD
+500 DGQPLNSSFGVN
-512 DSQYEDVTDKFKT
+512 DSEYEDVTKQFNI
-525 VYRDGE
+525 VYRDN
-531 NLADIFLGDLN
+531 NLADIYFGNLN
-542 GARYIIKVTSK
+542 GQRYIVKVTSK
-553 EVSGSSE
+553 ENLDSKE
-560 DLKLRSSMYT
+560 DLNLRAIMAT
-570 KNTYGQYDRLTWDN
+570 QNRYGQYNYITWDN

-649 KYIFENLKNGIY
+649 KYIFDNLKNGNY

-674 PSNQGNDSVDSDGP
+674 PSNQGNDALDSDGP
-688 TNAQAVISDGNNLTV
+688 TNTQVTISDGNNLTV

-720 VWDDLNKDGIQDQ
+720 VWEDLNKDGIQDQ
-733 NEPGIANVKVTL
+733 
-745 KDADGN
+745 
-751 VVDTRTTD
+751 
-759 DKGNYLFEKVKE
+759 
-771 GEYTIEFETPEGYTP
+771 
-786 TQTGQGTVSTDSN
+786 
-799 GTSSLIL
+799 
-806 VEGNDDLTID
+806 
-816 SGFYKEP
+816 
-823 VTHNVG
+823 
-829 DKVWDDLNKDGIQD
+829 
-843 DNEPGISNVKVTL
+843 NEPGISNVKVTL

-942 GDKVWN
+942 GDKVW
-948 DLNKDGIQ
+948 
-956 DDNEPGIANVKV
+956 
-968 TLKDADGNVVDTLTT
+968 
-983 DANGNYLFENVK
+983 
-995 EGDYTIE
+995 
-1002 FETPEGYTPT
+1002 
-1012 VTGQGTS
+1012 
-1019 DNDSNGTS
+1019 
-1027 TKVTVKD
+1027 
-1034 GDDLTIDSGF
+1034 
-1044 TQVTPE
+1044 
-1050 PPTHNVGDKVWDDLN
+1050 DDLN

-1074 PGISNVKV
+1074 PGISDVKV

-1237 QPKNPSPEQSNNP
+1237 QPENPSPEQPNNP

-1274 NKAKPSQQQKALPE
+1274 NKTKPSQQQKALPE

>member
-233 TESTSNQTETTKAPT
+233 TESTSNQTKTTKAPT
-248 NTTVA
+248 
-253 NKQAPA
+253 

-293 ASDMK
+293 ASNMK
-298 ITESYIEPNNSGS
+298 ITESYIEPNNSGN
-311 FYLKSRFT
+311 FYLKSNFN
-319 VDGTV
+319 VNGTV

-330 TVKMPE
+330 TVKMPD
-336 TVNTYGDTRHSPD
+336 TVNTFGDTRHSPD
-349 FTEALKNSNGDVI
+349 FREKIKNSNGEVV
-362 ALGEYDVASHTLTY
+362 ALGEYDVANHTMTY
-376 KFTSAVN
+376 TFTNVVN
-383 NLQNVTGSF
+383 NLENVSGSF

-398 DRQVAKESDTYPLDY
+398 DRKVAKDSQTYPLKYD
-413 EIAGEKFDTQIKVH
+413 IAGESLDTQIKVN
-427 YGQYYRVGDSN
+427 YGQYYSEGDSN
-438 LKSMITMEDS
+438 LKSMITSEDP
-448 KTGEYE
+448 KTGEYD
-454 QYIYVNPLKRDAYG
+454 QYIYVNPLQKTANG

-477 NDPATSNGQVN
+477 VDPTKSNGQVK
-488 PDTTQIKILKVS
+488 PDTTQIKILKVA
-500 DGQTLNSSFGVD
+500 DGQPLNSSFGVN
-512 DSQYEDVTDKFKT
+512 DSEYEDVTKQFNI
-525 VYRDGE
+525 VYRDN
-531 NLADIFLGDLN
+531 NLADIYFGNLN
-542 GARYIIKVTSK
+542 GQRYIVKVTSK
-553 EVSGSSE
+553 ENLDSKE
-560 DLKLRSSMYT
+560 DLNLRAIMAT
-570 KNTYGQYDRLTWDN
+570 KNRYGQYNYITWDN

-634 RDGNILD
+634 LDGNILD

-649 KYIFENLKNGIY
+649 KYIFDNLKNGNY

-674 PSNQGNDSVDSDGP
+674 PSNQGNDALDSDGP
-688 TNAQAVISDGNNLTV
+688 TNVQAVISDGNNLTI

-720 VWDDLNKDGIQDQ
+720 VWEDLNKDGIQDQ

-786 TQTGQGTVSTDSN
+786 TQTGQGRVSTDSN

-823 VTHNVG
+823 VTHKVG

-856 KDADGNVVDTRTT
+856 KDADGNVVDTR
-869 DANGNYLFE
+869 
-878 NVKEGD
+878 
-884 YTIEFETPEGYTPTV
+884 
-899 TGQGTADNDSN
+899 
-910 GTSTKVTVKDGDDL
+910 
-924 TIDSGFTQ
+924 
-932 VTPEPPTHNV
+932 
-942 GDKVWN
+942 
-948 DLNKDGIQ
+948 
-956 DDNEPGIANVKV
+956 
-968 TLKDADGNVVDTLTT
+968 TT

-1074 PGISNVKV
+1074 PGISDVKV

-1237 QPKNPSPEQSNNP
+1237 QPKNPSPEQPNNP

>member
-60 GDTNEVST
+60 GDSNEVST

-79 ALSTDNSTPT
+79 ALSTDDSTPT

-253 NKQAPA
+253 NKKAPA

-293 ASDMK
+293 ASDMG
-298 ITESYIEPNNSGS
+298 ISESYIEPNNSGS

-330 TVKMPE
+330 TVKMPN
-336 TVNTYGDTRHSPD
+336 TVNTFGDTRHSPD
-349 FTEALKNSNGDVI
+349 YQEKLKNANGQVI
-362 ALGEYDVASHTLTY
+362 ALGNYDVDSHTLTY
-376 KFTSAVN
+376 TFTDVVN
-383 NLQNVTGSF
+383 NLENVTGSF

-398 DRQVAKESDTYPLDY
+398 DRQVAKDSQTYQLNY
-413 EIAGEKFDTQIKVH
+413 EIAGEKLDTQIRVN
-427 YGQYYRVGDSN
+427 YGQYYTVGDSN
-438 LKSMITMEDS
+438 LKSMITMEDPKS
-448 KTGEYE
+448 GDYE
-454 QYIYVNPLKRDAYG
+454 QYIYVNPLQKTANG

-477 NDPATSNGQVN
+477 TDPTKSNGQVN
-488 PDTTQIKILKVS
+488 QNATQIKILKVAN
-500 DGQTLNSSFGVD
+500 DQPLNSSFGVND
-512 DSQYEDVTDKFKT
+512 GDYEDVTNQFQVNYSDKN
-525 VYRDGE
+525 Y
-531 NLADIFLGDLN
+531 ADINFGNLN
-542 GARYIIKVTSK
+542 GQRYIIKVTSK
-553 EVSGSSE
+553 EVPDSKE
-560 DLKLRSSMYT
+560 DLNLRAIMAT
-570 KNTYGQYDRLTWDN
+570 KNIYGQYNYITWDN
-584 DIVKSSSGGTADGN
+584 DIVRSTSSGTADGN

-634 RDGNILD
+634 LDGNILD

-649 KYIFENLKNGIY
+649 KYIFDNLKNGNY

-674 PSNQGNDSVDSDGP
+674 PSNQGNDSLDSDGP

-720 VWDDLNKDGIQDQ
+720 VWEDLNKDGIQDQ
-733 NEPGIANVKVTL
+733 NEPGIAKVKVTL

-751 VVDTRTTD
+751 VVDTR
-759 DKGNYLFEKVKE
+759 
-771 GEYTIEFETPEGYTP
+771 
-786 TQTGQGTVSTDSN
+786 
-799 GTSSLIL
+799 
-806 VEGNDDLTID
+806 
-816 SGFYKEP
+816 
-823 VTHNVG
+823 
-829 DKVWDDLNKDGIQD
+829 
-843 DNEPGISNVKVTL
+843 
-856 KDADGNVVDTRTT
+856 
-869 DANGNYLFE
+869 
-878 NVKEGD
+878 
-884 YTIEFETPEGYTPTV
+884 
-899 TGQGTADNDSN
+899 
-910 GTSTKVTVKDGDDL
+910 
-924 TIDSGFTQ
+924 
-932 VTPEPPTHNV
+932 
-942 GDKVWN
+942 
-948 DLNKDGIQ
+948 
-956 DDNEPGIANVKV
+956 
-968 TLKDADGNVVDTLTT
+968 TT

-1128 GQGTADNDS
+1128 GQGTSDNDS

-1216 EQPSEPGQPENPSP
+1216 EQP
-1230 EQPSEPG
+1230 
-1237 QPKNPSPEQSNNP
+1237 NNP

>member
-60 GDTNEVST
+60 GDSNEVST

-79 ALSTDNSTPT
+79 ALSTDDSTPT

-259 QLKDIKGTTQLRAVS
+259 QLKEIKGTTQLRAVS

-634 RDGNILD
+634 LDGNILD

-649 KYIFENLKNGIY
+649 KYIFDNLKNGNY

-674 PSNQGNDSVDSDGP
+674 PSNQGNDALDSDGP

-720 VWDDLNKDGIQDQ
+720 VWEDLNKDGIQDQ

-786 TQTGQGTVSTDSN
+786 TQTGQGRVSTDSN

-823 VTHNVG
+823 VTHKVG

-899 TGQGTADNDSN
+899 TGQGTSDNDSN

-942 GDKVWN
+942 GDKVWD

-968 TLKDADGNVVDTLTT
+968 TLKDADGNVVDTRTT

-1128 GQGTADNDS
+1128 GQGTSDNDS

-1237 QPKNPSPEQSNNP
+1237 QPKNPSPEQPNNP

>member
-1 MKHMNSKSNRTL
+1 
-13 SRFSIRKCSV
+13 
-23 GTASFLIGTVA
+23 
-34 FFGIHHE
+34 
-41 AFAAEN
+41 
-47 STTPVTVAQLQDQ
+47 
-60 GDTNEVST
+60 
-68 EKQDDT
+68 
-74 QAKAN
+74 
-79 ALSTDNSTPT
+79 
-89 TEQSKSDTEPTQNQ
+89 
-103 EVNEKEATQVEQ
+103 
-115 TPDNA
+115 
-120 SSEFKD
+120 
-126 SAAQDETTSKDADIA
+126 
-141 QTKEAKNEA
+141 
-150 LQSDSSANLSNQEAE
+150 
-165 KENTTNSESQVNEQP
+165 
-180 KADTTSDSQVSN
+180 
-192 TPQQDPTSTVP
+192 
-203 SPETSEDN
+203 
-211 RPSTELK
+211 
-218 NSETTASQTTLNEQP
+218 
-233 TESTSNQTETTKAPT
+233 
-248 NTTVA
+248 
-253 NKQAPA
+253 
-259 QLKDIKGTTQLRAVS
+259 
-274 ASQPTAVAAGGTN
+274 
-287 VNDKVT
+287 
-293 ASDMK
+293 
-298 ITESYIEPNNSGS
+298 
-311 FYLKSRFT
+311 
-319 VDGTV
+319 
-324 KEGDYF
+324 
-330 TVKMPE
+330 
-336 TVNTYGDTRHSPD
+336 
-349 FTEALKNSNGDVI
+349 
-362 ALGEYDVASHTLTY
+362 
-376 KFTSAVN
+376 
-383 NLQNVTGSF
+383 
-392 NLTQFM
+392 
-398 DRQVAKESDTYPLDY
+398 
-413 EIAGEKFDTQIKVH
+413 
-427 YGQYYRVGDSN
+427 
-438 LKSMITMEDS
+438 
-448 KTGEYE
+448 
-454 QYIYVNPLKRDAYG
+454 
-468 TVVRVQGFQ
+468 
-477 NDPATSNGQVN
+477 
-488 PDTTQIKILKVS
+488 
-500 DGQTLNSSFGVD
+500 
-512 DSQYEDVTDKFKT
+512 
-525 VYRDGE
+525 
-531 NLADIFLGDLN
+531 
-542 GARYIIKVTSK
+542 
-553 EVSGSSE
+553 
-560 DLKLRSSMYT
+560 
-570 KNTYGQYDRLTWDN
+570 
-584 DIVKSSSGGTADGN
+584 
-598 EASYQLGDKV
+598 
-608 WNDVNKNG
+608 
-616 IQDQGETGIA
+616 
-626 DVKVTLKD
+626 
-634 RDGNILD
+634 
-641 TTYTNTNG
+641 
-649 KYIFENLKNGIY
+649 LKNGNY

-674 PSNQGNDSVDSDGP
+674 PSNQGNDALDSDGP
-688 TNAQAVISDGNNLTV
+688 TNVQAVISDGNNLTI

-720 VWDDLNKDGIQDQ
+720 VWEDLNKDGIQDQ

-786 TQTGQGTVSTDSN
+786 TQTGQGRVSTDSN

-823 VTHNVG
+823 VTHKVG

-856 KDADGNVVDTRTT
+856 KDADGNVVDTR
-869 DANGNYLFE
+869 
-878 NVKEGD
+878 
-884 YTIEFETPEGYTPTV
+884 
-899 TGQGTADNDSN
+899 
-910 GTSTKVTVKDGDDL
+910 
-924 TIDSGFTQ
+924 
-932 VTPEPPTHNV
+932 
-942 GDKVWN
+942 
-948 DLNKDGIQ
+948 
-956 DDNEPGIANVKV
+956 
-968 TLKDADGNVVDTLTT
+968 TT

-1074 PGISNVKV
+1074 PGISDVKV

-1128 GQGTADNDS
+1128 GQGTSDNDS

-1216 EQPSEPGQPENPSP
+1216 EQPSEPGQPKNPSP
-1230 EQPSEPG
+1230 EQP
-1237 QPKNPSPEQSNNP
+1237 NNP

>member
-1 MKHMNSKSNRTL
+1 MKHTNLKSNRTL

-293 ASDMK
+293 ASDMG
-298 ITESYIEPNNSGS
+298 ISESYIEPNNSGS

-330 TVKMPE
+330 TVKMPN
-336 TVNTYGDTRHSPD
+336 TVNTFGDTRHSPD
-349 FTEALKNSNGDVI
+349 YQEKLKNANGQVI
-362 ALGEYDVASHTLTY
+362 ALGNYDVDSHTLTY
-376 KFTSAVN
+376 TFTDVVN
-383 NLQNVTGSF
+383 NLENVTGSF

-398 DRQVAKESDTYPLDY
+398 DRQVAKDSQTYQLNY
-413 EIAGEKFDTQIKVH
+413 EIAGEKLDTQIRVN
-427 YGQYYRVGDSN
+427 YGQYYTVGDSN
-438 LKSMITMEDS
+438 LKSMITMEDPKS
-448 KTGEYE
+448 GDYE
-454 QYIYVNPLKRDAYG
+454 QYIYVNPLQKTANG

-477 NDPATSNGQVN
+477 TDPTKSNGQVN
-488 PDTTQIKILKVS
+488 QNATQIKILKVAN
-500 DGQTLNSSFGVD
+500 GQALNSSFGVND
-512 DSQYEDVTDKFKT
+512 GDYEDVTNQFQVNYSDKN
-525 VYRDGE
+525 Y
-531 NLADIFLGDLN
+531 ADINFGNLN
-542 GARYIIKVTSK
+542 GQRYIIKVTSK
-553 EVSGSSE
+553 EVPDSKE
-560 DLKLRSSMYT
+560 DLNLRAIMAT
-570 KNTYGQYDRLTWDN
+570 KNIYGQYNYITWDN
-584 DIVKSSSGGTADGN
+584 DIVRSTSSGTADGN

-634 RDGNILD
+634 LDGNILD

-649 KYIFENLKNGIY
+649 KYIFDNLKNGNY

-674 PSNQGNDSVDSDGP
+674 PSNQGNDSLDSDGP

-720 VWDDLNKDGIQDQ
+720 VWEDLNKDGIQDQ

-786 TQTGQGTVSTDSN
+786 TQTGQGRVSTDSN

-823 VTHNVG
+823 VTHKVG
-829 DKVWDDLNKDGIQD
+829 DKVWD
-843 DNEPGISNVKVTL
+843 
-856 KDADGNVVDTRTT
+856 
-869 DANGNYLFE
+869 
-878 NVKEGD
+878 
-884 YTIEFETPEGYTPTV
+884 
-899 TGQGTADNDSN
+899 
-910 GTSTKVTVKDGDDL
+910 
-924 TIDSGFTQ
+924 
-932 VTPEPPTHNV
+932 
-942 GDKVWN
+942 

-1082 TLKDADGNVV
+1082 TLKDVDGNVV

-1230 EQPSEPG
+1230 EQP
-1237 QPKNPSPEQSNNP
+1237 NNP

>member
-293 ASDMK
+293 ASDMG
-298 ITESYIEPNNSGS
+298 ISESYIEPNNSGS

-330 TVKMPE
+330 TVKMPN
-336 TVNTYGDTRHSPD
+336 TVNTFGDTRHSPD
-349 FTEALKNSNGDVI
+349 YQEKLKNANGQVI
-362 ALGEYDVASHTLTY
+362 ALGNYDVDSHTLTY
-376 KFTSAVN
+376 TFTDVVN
-383 NLQNVTGSF
+383 NLENVTGSF

-398 DRQVAKESDTYPLDY
+398 DRQVAKDSQTYQLNY
-413 EIAGEKFDTQIKVH
+413 EIAGEKLDTQIRVN
-427 YGQYYRVGDSN
+427 YGQYYTVGDSN
-438 LKSMITMEDS
+438 LKSMITMEDPKS
-448 KTGEYE
+448 GDYE
-454 QYIYVNPLKRDAYG
+454 QYIYVNPLQKTANG

-477 NDPATSNGQVN
+477 TDPTKSNGQVN
-488 PDTTQIKILKVS
+488 QNATQIKILKVAN
-500 DGQTLNSSFGVD
+500 GQALNSSFGVND
-512 DSQYEDVTDKFKT
+512 GDYEDVTNQFQVNYSDKN
-525 VYRDGE
+525 Y
-531 NLADIFLGDLN
+531 ADINFGNLN
-542 GARYIIKVTSK
+542 GQRYIIKVTSK
-553 EVSGSSE
+553 EVPDSKE
-560 DLKLRSSMYT
+560 DLNLRAIMAT
-570 KNTYGQYDRLTWDN
+570 KNIYGQYNYITWDN
-584 DIVKSSSGGTADGN
+584 DIVRSTSSGTADGN

-634 RDGNILD
+634 LDGNILD

-649 KYIFENLKNGIY
+649 KYIFDNLKNGNY

-674 PSNQGNDSVDSDGP
+674 PSNQGNDSLDSDGP

-720 VWDDLNKDGIQDQ
+720 VWEDLNKDGIQDQ

-771 GEYTIEFETPEGYTP
+771 GE
-786 TQTGQGTVSTDSN
+786 
-799 GTSSLIL
+799 
-806 VEGNDDLTID
+806 
-816 SGFYKEP
+816 
-823 VTHNVG
+823 
-829 DKVWDDLNKDGIQD
+829 
-843 DNEPGISNVKVTL
+843 
-856 KDADGNVVDTRTT
+856 
-869 DANGNYLFE
+869 
-878 NVKEGD
+878 
-884 YTIEFETPEGYTPTV
+884 
-899 TGQGTADNDSN
+899 
-910 GTSTKVTVKDGDDL
+910 
-924 TIDSGFTQ
+924 
-932 VTPEPPTHNV
+932 
-942 GDKVWN
+942 
-948 DLNKDGIQ
+948 
-956 DDNEPGIANVKV
+956 
-968 TLKDADGNVVDTLTT
+968 
-983 DANGNYLFENVK
+983 
-995 EGDYTIE
+995 YTIE

-1082 TLKDADGNVV
+1082 TLKDVDGNVV

-1216 EQPSEPGQPENPSP
+1216 EQPSEPGQPKNPSP
-1230 EQPSEPG
+1230 EQP
-1237 QPKNPSPEQSNNP
+1237 NNP

>member
-1 MKHMNSKSNRTL
+1 L
-13 SRFSIRKCSV
+13 
-23 GTASFLIGTVA
+23 L
-34 FFGIHHE
+34 
-41 AFAAEN
+41 
-47 STTPVTVAQLQDQ
+47 
-60 GDTNEVST
+60 
-68 EKQDDT
+68 
-74 QAKAN
+74 N
-79 ALSTDNSTPT
+79 ALSSH
-89 TEQSKSDTEPTQNQ
+89 
-103 EVNEKEATQVEQ
+103 
-115 TPDNA
+115 
-120 SSEFKD
+120 
-126 SAAQDETTSKDADIA
+126 
-141 QTKEAKNEA
+141 
-150 LQSDSSANLSNQEAE
+150 
-165 KENTTNSESQVNEQP
+165 
-180 KADTTSDSQVSN
+180 
-192 TPQQDPTSTVP
+192 
-203 SPETSEDN
+203 
-211 RPSTELK
+211 
-218 NSETTASQTTLNEQP
+218 QP
-233 TESTSNQTETTKAPT
+233 T
-248 NTTVA
+248 
-253 NKQAPA
+253 
-259 QLKDIKGTTQLRAVS
+259 L
-274 ASQPTAVAAGGTN
+274 
-287 VNDKVT
+287 
-293 ASDMK
+293 
-298 ITESYIEPNNSGS
+298 
-311 FYLKSRFT
+311 
-319 VDGTV
+319 
-324 KEGDYF
+324 
-330 TVKMPE
+330 
-336 TVNTYGDTRHSPD
+336 
-349 FTEALKNSNGDVI
+349 
-362 ALGEYDVASHTLTY
+362 
-376 KFTSAVN
+376 
-383 NLQNVTGSF
+383 
-392 NLTQFM
+392 
-398 DRQVAKESDTYPLDY
+398 
-413 EIAGEKFDTQIKVH
+413 
-427 YGQYYRVGDSN
+427 
-438 LKSMITMEDS
+438 
-448 KTGEYE
+448 
-454 QYIYVNPLKRDAYG
+454 
-468 TVVRVQGFQ
+468 
-477 NDPATSNGQVN
+477 
-488 PDTTQIKILKVS
+488 
-500 DGQTLNSSFGVD
+500 
-512 DSQYEDVTDKFKT
+512 
-525 VYRDGE
+525 
-531 NLADIFLGDLN
+531 
-542 GARYIIKVTSK
+542 
-553 EVSGSSE
+553 
-560 DLKLRSSMYT
+560 T
-570 KNTYGQYDRLTWDN
+570 KNP
-584 DIVKSSSGGTADGN
+584 
-598 EASYQLGDKV
+598 
-608 WNDVNKNG
+608 
-616 IQDQGETGIA
+616 
-626 DVKVTLKD
+626 
-634 RDGNILD
+634 
-641 TTYTNTNG
+641 TYTNTNG
-649 KYIFENLKNGIY
+649 KYIFDNLKNGNY

-674 PSNQGNDSVDSDGP
+674 PSNQGNDSLDSDGP

-720 VWDDLNKDGIQDQ
+720 VWEDLNKDGIQDQ

-786 TQTGQGTVSTDSN
+786 TQTGQGRVSTDSN

-823 VTHNVG
+823 VTHKVG
-829 DKVWDDLNKDGIQD
+829 DKVWD
-843 DNEPGISNVKVTL
+843 
-856 KDADGNVVDTRTT
+856 
-869 DANGNYLFE
+869 
-878 NVKEGD
+878 
-884 YTIEFETPEGYTPTV
+884 
-899 TGQGTADNDSN
+899 
-910 GTSTKVTVKDGDDL
+910 
-924 TIDSGFTQ
+924 
-932 VTPEPPTHNV
+932 
-942 GDKVWN
+942 

-1082 TLKDADGNVV
+1082 TLKDVDGNVV

-1216 EQPSEPGQPENPSP
+1216 EQPSEPGQPKNPSP
-1230 EQPSEPG
+1230 EQP
-1237 QPKNPSPEQSNNP
+1237 NNP

>member
-1 MKHMNSKSNRTL
+1 M
-13 SRFSIRKCSV
+13 
-23 GTASFLIGTVA
+23 
-34 FFGIHHE
+34 
-41 AFAAEN
+41 
-47 STTPVTVAQLQDQ
+47 
-60 GDTNEVST
+60 
-68 EKQDDT
+68 
-74 QAKAN
+74 
-79 ALSTDNSTPT
+79 
-89 TEQSKSDTEPTQNQ
+89 
-103 EVNEKEATQVEQ
+103 
-115 TPDNA
+115 
-120 SSEFKD
+120 
-126 SAAQDETTSKDADIA
+126 
-141 QTKEAKNEA
+141 
-150 LQSDSSANLSNQEAE
+150 
-165 KENTTNSESQVNEQP
+165 
-180 KADTTSDSQVSN
+180 
-192 TPQQDPTSTVP
+192 
-203 SPETSEDN
+203 
-211 RPSTELK
+211 
-218 NSETTASQTTLNEQP
+218 
-233 TESTSNQTETTKAPT
+233 
-248 NTTVA
+248 
-253 NKQAPA
+253 
-259 QLKDIKGTTQLRAVS
+259 
-274 ASQPTAVAAGGTN
+274 
-287 VNDKVT
+287 
-293 ASDMK
+293 
-298 ITESYIEPNNSGS
+298 
-311 FYLKSRFT
+311 
-319 VDGTV
+319 
-324 KEGDYF
+324 
-330 TVKMPE
+330 
-336 TVNTYGDTRHSPD
+336 
-349 FTEALKNSNGDVI
+349 
-362 ALGEYDVASHTLTY
+362 
-376 KFTSAVN
+376 
-383 NLQNVTGSF
+383 
-392 NLTQFM
+392 
-398 DRQVAKESDTYPLDY
+398 
-413 EIAGEKFDTQIKVH
+413 
-427 YGQYYRVGDSN
+427 
-438 LKSMITMEDS
+438 
-448 KTGEYE
+448 
-454 QYIYVNPLKRDAYG
+454 
-468 TVVRVQGFQ
+468 
-477 NDPATSNGQVN
+477 
-488 PDTTQIKILKVS
+488 
-500 DGQTLNSSFGVD
+500 
-512 DSQYEDVTDKFKT
+512 
-525 VYRDGE
+525 
-531 NLADIFLGDLN
+531 
-542 GARYIIKVTSK
+542 
-553 EVSGSSE
+553 
-560 DLKLRSSMYT
+560 
-570 KNTYGQYDRLTWDN
+570 
-584 DIVKSSSGGTADGN
+584 
-598 EASYQLGDKV
+598 
-608 WNDVNKNG
+608 NKNG

-634 RDGNILD
+634 LDGNILD

-649 KYIFENLKNGIY
+649 KYIFDNLKNGNY

-674 PSNQGNDSVDSDGP
+674 PSNQGNDALDSDGP
-688 TNAQAVISDGNNLTV
+688 TNVQAVISDGNNLTI

-720 VWDDLNKDGIQDQ
+720 VWEDLNKDGIQDQ

-786 TQTGQGTVSTDSN
+786 TQTGQGRVSTDSN

-823 VTHNVG
+823 VTHKVG

-856 KDADGNVVDTRTT
+856 KDADGNVVDTR
-869 DANGNYLFE
+869 
-878 NVKEGD
+878 
-884 YTIEFETPEGYTPTV
+884 
-899 TGQGTADNDSN
+899 
-910 GTSTKVTVKDGDDL
+910 
-924 TIDSGFTQ
+924 
-932 VTPEPPTHNV
+932 
-942 GDKVWN
+942 
-948 DLNKDGIQ
+948 
-956 DDNEPGIANVKV
+956 
-968 TLKDADGNVVDTLTT
+968 TT

-1074 PGISNVKV
+1074 PGISDVKV

-1128 GQGTADNDS
+1128 GQGTSDNDS

-1216 EQPSEPGQPENPSP
+1216 EQPSEPGQPKNPSP
-1230 EQPSEPG
+1230 EQP
-1237 QPKNPSPEQSNNP
+1237 NNP

>member
-233 TESTSNQTETTKAPT
+233 TESTSNQTKTTKAPT

-253 NKQAPA
+253 NKKAPT

-293 ASDMK
+293 ASNMK
-298 ITESYIEPNNSGS
+298 ITESYIEPNNSGN
-311 FYLKSRFT
+311 FYLKSNFN
-319 VDGTV
+319 VNGTV

-330 TVKMPE
+330 TVKMPD
-336 TVNTYGDTRHSPD
+336 TVNTFGDTRHSPD
-349 FTEALKNSNGDVI
+349 FREKITNQKGEVV
-362 ALGEYDVASHTLTY
+362 ALGEYDVANHTMTY
-376 KFTSAVN
+376 TFTNVVN
-383 NLQNVTGSF
+383 NLENVSGSF

-398 DRQVAKESDTYPLDY
+398 DRKVATDSQKYPLKYD
-413 EIAGEKFDTQIKVH
+413 IAGEPLETSITVN
-427 YGQYYRVGDSN
+427 YGQYYSEGDSN
-438 LKSMITMEDS
+438 LKSMITSEDP
-448 KTGEYE
+448 KTGDYD
-454 QYIYVNPLKRDAYG
+454 QYIYVNPLRKTANG

-477 NDPATSNGQVN
+477 VDPTKSNGQVK
-488 PDTTQIKILKVS
+488 PDTTQIKILKVA
-500 DGQTLNSSFGVD
+500 DGQPLNSSFGVN
-512 DSQYEDVTDKFKT
+512 DSEYEDVTKQFNI
-525 VYRDGE
+525 VYRDN
-531 NLADIFLGDLN
+531 NLADIYFGNLN
-542 GARYIIKVTSK
+542 GQRYIVKVTSK
-553 EVSGSSE
+553 ENLDSKE
-560 DLKLRSSMYT
+560 DLNLRAIMAT
-570 KNTYGQYDRLTWDN
+570 QNRYGQYNYITWDN

-634 RDGNILD
+634 LDGNILD

-649 KYIFENLKNGIY
+649 KYIFDNLKNGNY

-674 PSNQGNDSVDSDGP
+674 PSNQGNDALDSDGP
-688 TNAQAVISDGNNLTV
+688 TNVQAVISDGNNLTI

-720 VWDDLNKDGIQDQ
+720 VWEDLNKDGIQDQ

-771 GEYTIEFETPEGYTP
+771 GE
-786 TQTGQGTVSTDSN
+786 
-799 GTSSLIL
+799 
-806 VEGNDDLTID
+806 
-816 SGFYKEP
+816 
-823 VTHNVG
+823 
-829 DKVWDDLNKDGIQD
+829 
-843 DNEPGISNVKVTL
+843 
-856 KDADGNVVDTRTT
+856 
-869 DANGNYLFE
+869 
-878 NVKEGD
+878 
-884 YTIEFETPEGYTPTV
+884 
-899 TGQGTADNDSN
+899 
-910 GTSTKVTVKDGDDL
+910 
-924 TIDSGFTQ
+924 
-932 VTPEPPTHNV
+932 
-942 GDKVWN
+942 
-948 DLNKDGIQ
+948 
-956 DDNEPGIANVKV
+956 
-968 TLKDADGNVVDTLTT
+968 
-983 DANGNYLFENVK
+983 
-995 EGDYTIE
+995 YTIE

-1074 PGISNVKV
+1074 PGISDVKI

-1128 GQGTADNDS
+1128 GQGTSDNDS

-1216 EQPSEPGQPENPSP
+1216 EQPSEPGQPKNPSP
-1230 EQPSEPG
+1230 EQP
-1237 QPKNPSPEQSNNP
+1237 NNP

>member
-1 MKHMNSKSNRTL
+1 MD
-13 SRFSIRKCSV
+13 RK
-23 GTASFLIGTVA
+23 VA
-34 FFGIHHE
+34 
-41 AFAAEN
+41 
-47 STTPVTVAQLQDQ
+47 T
-60 GDTNEVST
+60 
-68 EKQDDT
+68 
-74 QAKAN
+74 
-79 ALSTDNSTPT
+79 
-89 TEQSKSDTEPTQNQ
+89 
-103 EVNEKEATQVEQ
+103 
-115 TPDNA
+115 
-120 SSEFKD
+120 
-126 SAAQDETTSKDADIA
+126 
-141 QTKEAKNEA
+141 
-150 LQSDSSANLSNQEAE
+150 
-165 KENTTNSESQVNEQP
+165 
-180 KADTTSDSQVSN
+180 DSQ
-192 TPQQDPTSTVP
+192 
-203 SPETSEDN
+203 
-211 RPSTELK
+211 K
-218 NSETTASQTTLNEQP
+218 
-233 TESTSNQTETTKAPT
+233 
-248 NTTVA
+248 
-253 NKQAPA
+253 
-259 QLKDIKGTTQLRAVS
+259 
-274 ASQPTAVAAGGTN
+274 
-287 VNDKVT
+287 
-293 ASDMK
+293 
-298 ITESYIEPNNSGS
+298 
-311 FYLKSRFT
+311 
-319 VDGTV
+319 
-324 KEGDYF
+324 
-330 TVKMPE
+330 
-336 TVNTYGDTRHSPD
+336 
-349 FTEALKNSNGDVI
+349 
-362 ALGEYDVASHTLTY
+362 
-376 KFTSAVN
+376 
-383 NLQNVTGSF
+383 
-392 NLTQFM
+392 
-398 DRQVAKESDTYPLDY
+398 YPLKYD
-413 EIAGEKFDTQIKVH
+413 IAGEPLETSITVN
-427 YGQYYRVGDSN
+427 YGQYYSEGDSN
-438 LKSMITMEDS
+438 LKSMITSEDP
-448 KTGEYE
+448 KTGDYD
-454 QYIYVNPLKRDAYG
+454 QYIYVNPLRKTANG

-477 NDPATSNGQVN
+477 VDPTKSNGQVK
-488 PDTTQIKILKVS
+488 PDTTQIKILKVA
-500 DGQTLNSSFGVD
+500 DGQPLNSSFGVN
-512 DSQYEDVTDKFKT
+512 DSEYEDVTKQFNI
-525 VYRDGE
+525 VYRDN
-531 NLADIFLGDLN
+531 NLADIYFGNLN
-542 GARYIIKVTSK
+542 GQRYIVKVTSK
-553 EVSGSSE
+553 ENLDSKE
-560 DLKLRSSMYT
+560 DLNLRAIMAT
-570 KNTYGQYDRLTWDN
+570 QNRYGQYNYITWDN

-634 RDGNILD
+634 LDGNILD

-649 KYIFENLKNGIY
+649 KYIFDNLKNGNY

-674 PSNQGNDSVDSDGP
+674 PSNQGNDALDSDGP
-688 TNAQAVISDGNNLTV
+688 TNVQAVISDGNNLTI

-720 VWDDLNKDGIQDQ
+720 VWEDLNKDGIQDQ

-786 TQTGQGTVSTDSN
+786 TQTGQGRVSTDSN

-823 VTHNVG
+823 VTHKVG

-843 DNEPGISNVKVTL
+843 DNEPGIS
-856 KDADGNVVDTRTT
+856 D
-869 DANGNYLFE
+869 
-878 NVKEGD
+878 
-884 YTIEFETPEGYTPTV
+884 
-899 TGQGTADNDSN
+899 
-910 GTSTKVTVKDGDDL
+910 
-924 TIDSGFTQ
+924 
-932 VTPEPPTHNV
+932 
-942 GDKVWN
+942 
-948 DLNKDGIQ
+948 
-956 DDNEPGIANVKV
+956 
-968 TLKDADGNVVDTLTT
+968 
-983 DANGNYLFENVK
+983 
-995 EGDYTIE
+995 
-1002 FETPEGYTPT
+1002 
-1012 VTGQGTS
+1012 
-1019 DNDSNGTS
+1019 
-1027 TKVTVKD
+1027 
-1034 GDDLTIDSGF
+1034 
-1044 TQVTPE
+1044 
-1050 PPTHNVGDKVWDDLN
+1050 
-1065 KDGIQDDNE
+1065 
-1074 PGISNVKV
+1074 VKV

-1216 EQPSEPGQPENPSP
+1216 EQPSEPGQPKNPSP
-1230 EQPSEPG
+1230 EQP
-1237 QPKNPSPEQSNNP
+1237 NNP

>member
-1 MKHMNSKSNRTL
+1 M
-13 SRFSIRKCSV
+13 
-23 GTASFLIGTVA
+23 
-34 FFGIHHE
+34 
-41 AFAAEN
+41 
-47 STTPVTVAQLQDQ
+47 
-60 GDTNEVST
+60 ST

-79 ALSTDNSTPT
+79 ALSTDDSTPT

-103 EVNEKEATQVEQ
+103 EVNEKE
-115 TPDNA
+115 
-120 SSEFKD
+120 
-126 SAAQDETTSKDADIA
+126 AAQDETTSKDADIA

-253 NKQAPA
+253 NKKAPA

-293 ASDMK
+293 ASNMK
-298 ITESYIEPNNSGS
+298 ITESYIEPNNSGN
-311 FYLKSRFT
+311 FYLKSNFN
-319 VDGTV
+319 VNGTV

-330 TVKMPE
+330 TVKMPD
-336 TVNTYGDTRHSPD
+336 TVNTFGDTRHSPD
-349 FTEALKNSNGDVI
+349 FREKITNQKGEVV
-362 ALGEYDVASHTLTY
+362 ALGEYDVANHTMTY
-376 KFTSAVN
+376 TFTNVVN
-383 NLQNVTGSF
+383 NLENVSGSF

-398 DRQVAKESDTYPLDY
+398 DRKVATDSQTYPLKYD
-413 EIAGEKFDTQIKVH
+413 IAGESLDTQIKVN
-427 YGQYYRVGDSN
+427 YGQYYSEGDSN
-438 LKSMITMEDS
+438 LKSMITSEDP
-448 KTGEYE
+448 KTGEYD
-454 QYIYVNPLKRDAYG
+454 QYIYVNPLQKTANG

-477 NDPATSNGQVN
+477 VDPTKSNGQVK
-488 PDTTQIKILKVS
+488 PDTTQIKILKVA
-500 DGQTLNSSFGVD
+500 DGQPLNSSFGVN
-512 DSQYEDVTDKFKT
+512 DSEYEDVTKQFNI
-525 VYRDGE
+525 VYRDN
-531 NLADIFLGDLN
+531 NLADIYFGNLN
-542 GARYIIKVTSK
+542 GQRYIVKVTSK
-553 EVSGSSE
+553 ENLDSKE
-560 DLKLRSSMYT
+560 DLNLRAIMAT
-570 KNTYGQYDRLTWDN
+570 QNRYGQYNYITWDN

-634 RDGNILD
+634 LDGNILD

-649 KYIFENLKNGIY
+649 KYIFDNLKNGNY
-661 QVDFETPE
+661 QVGFETPE

-674 PSNQGNDSVDSDGP
+674 PSNQGNDALDSDGP
-688 TNAQAVISDGNNLTV
+688 TNVQAVISDGNNLTI

-720 VWDDLNKDGIQDQ
+720 VWEDLNKDGIQDQ

-786 TQTGQGTVSTDSN
+786 T
-799 GTSSLIL
+799 
-806 VEGNDDLTID
+806 
-816 SGFYKEP
+816 
-823 VTHNVG
+823 
-829 DKVWDDLNKDGIQD
+829 
-843 DNEPGISNVKVTL
+843 
-856 KDADGNVVDTRTT
+856 
-869 DANGNYLFE
+869 
-878 NVKEGD
+878 
-884 YTIEFETPEGYTPTV
+884 V
-899 TGQGTADNDSN
+899 TGQGTA
-910 GTSTKVTVKDGDDL
+910 
-924 TIDSGFTQ
+924 
-932 VTPEPPTHNV
+932 
-942 GDKVWN
+942 
-948 DLNKDGIQ
+948 
-956 DDNEPGIANVKV
+956 
-968 TLKDADGNVVDTLTT
+968 
-983 DANGNYLFENVK
+983 
-995 EGDYTIE
+995 
-1002 FETPEGYTPT
+1002 
-1012 VTGQGTS
+1012 

-1074 PGISNVKV
+1074 PGISDVKV

-1237 QPKNPSPEQSNNP
+1237 QPKNPSPEQPNNP

>member
-1 MKHMNSKSNRTL
+1 M
-13 SRFSIRKCSV
+13 
-23 GTASFLIGTVA
+23 
-34 FFGIHHE
+34 
-41 AFAAEN
+41 
-47 STTPVTVAQLQDQ
+47 
-60 GDTNEVST
+60 ST

-79 ALSTDNSTPT
+79 ALSTDDSTPT

-253 NKQAPA
+253 NKKAPA

-293 ASDMK
+293 ASDMG
-298 ITESYIEPNNSGS
+298 ISESYIEPNNSGS

-330 TVKMPE
+330 TVKMPN
-336 TVNTYGDTRHSPD
+336 TVNTFGDTRHSPD
-349 FTEALKNSNGDVI
+349 YQEKLKNANGQVI
-362 ALGEYDVASHTLTY
+362 ALGNYDVDSHTLTY
-376 KFTSAVN
+376 TFTDVVN
-383 NLQNVTGSF
+383 NLENVTGSF

-398 DRQVAKESDTYPLDY
+398 DRQVAKDSQTYQLNY
-413 EIAGEKFDTQIKVH
+413 EIAGEKLDTQIRVN
-427 YGQYYRVGDSN
+427 YGQYYTVGDSN
-438 LKSMITMEDS
+438 LKSMITMEDPKS
-448 KTGEYE
+448 GDYE
-454 QYIYVNPLKRDAYG
+454 QYIYVNPLQKTANG
-468 TVVRVQGFQ
+468 TVVRIQGFQ
-477 NDPATSNGQVN
+477 TDPTKSNGQVKQ
-488 PDTTQIKILKVS
+488 DVTQIKILKVAN
-500 DGQTLNSSFGVD
+500 DQPLNSSFGVND
-512 DSQYEDVTDKFKT
+512 GDYEDVTNQFQVNYSDKN
-525 VYRDGE
+525 Y
-531 NLADIFLGDLN
+531 ADINFGNLN
-542 GARYIIKVTSK
+542 GQRYIIKVTSK
-553 EVSGSSE
+553 EVPDSKE
-560 DLKLRSSMYT
+560 DLNLRAIMAT
-570 KNTYGQYDRLTWDN
+570 KNIYGQYNYITWDN
-584 DIVKSSSGGTADGN
+584 DIVRSTSSGTADGN

-634 RDGNILD
+634 LDGNILD

-649 KYIFENLKNGIY
+649 KYIFDNLKNGNY

-674 PSNQGNDSVDSDGP
+674 PSNQGNDALDSDGP
-688 TNAQAVISDGNNLTV
+688 TNVQAVISDGNNLTI

-720 VWDDLNKDGIQDQ
+720 VWEDLNKDGIQDQ

-786 TQTGQGTVSTDSN
+786 T
-799 GTSSLIL
+799 
-806 VEGNDDLTID
+806 
-816 SGFYKEP
+816 
-823 VTHNVG
+823 
-829 DKVWDDLNKDGIQD
+829 
-843 DNEPGISNVKVTL
+843 
-856 KDADGNVVDTRTT
+856 
-869 DANGNYLFE
+869 
-878 NVKEGD
+878 
-884 YTIEFETPEGYTPTV
+884 V
-899 TGQGTADNDSN
+899 TGQGTA
-910 GTSTKVTVKDGDDL
+910 
-924 TIDSGFTQ
+924 
-932 VTPEPPTHNV
+932 
-942 GDKVWN
+942 
-948 DLNKDGIQ
+948 
-956 DDNEPGIANVKV
+956 
-968 TLKDADGNVVDTLTT
+968 
-983 DANGNYLFENVK
+983 
-995 EGDYTIE
+995 
-1002 FETPEGYTPT
+1002 
-1012 VTGQGTS
+1012 

-1074 PGISNVKV
+1074 PGISDVKV

-1199 PSPEQPSEPGQ
+1199 PSPEQPSEPGH
-1210 PENPSP
+1210 
-1216 EQPSEPGQPENPSP
+1216 
-1230 EQPSEPG
+1230 
-1237 QPKNPSPEQSNNP
+1237 PKNPSPEQPNNP

>member
-1 MKHMNSKSNRTL
+1 M
-13 SRFSIRKCSV
+13 
-23 GTASFLIGTVA
+23 
-34 FFGIHHE
+34 
-41 AFAAEN
+41 
-47 STTPVTVAQLQDQ
+47 
-60 GDTNEVST
+60 
-68 EKQDDT
+68 
-74 QAKAN
+74 
-79 ALSTDNSTPT
+79 
-89 TEQSKSDTEPTQNQ
+89 
-103 EVNEKEATQVEQ
+103 
-115 TPDNA
+115 
-120 SSEFKD
+120 
-126 SAAQDETTSKDADIA
+126 
-141 QTKEAKNEA
+141 
-150 LQSDSSANLSNQEAE
+150 
-165 KENTTNSESQVNEQP
+165 
-180 KADTTSDSQVSN
+180 
-192 TPQQDPTSTVP
+192 
-203 SPETSEDN
+203 
-211 RPSTELK
+211 
-218 NSETTASQTTLNEQP
+218 
-233 TESTSNQTETTKAPT
+233 
-248 NTTVA
+248 
-253 NKQAPA
+253 
-259 QLKDIKGTTQLRAVS
+259 
-274 ASQPTAVAAGGTN
+274 
-287 VNDKVT
+287 
-293 ASDMK
+293 
-298 ITESYIEPNNSGS
+298 
-311 FYLKSRFT
+311 
-319 VDGTV
+319 
-324 KEGDYF
+324 
-330 TVKMPE
+330 
-336 TVNTYGDTRHSPD
+336 
-349 FTEALKNSNGDVI
+349 
-362 ALGEYDVASHTLTY
+362 
-376 KFTSAVN
+376 
-383 NLQNVTGSF
+383 
-392 NLTQFM
+392 
-398 DRQVAKESDTYPLDY
+398 
-413 EIAGEKFDTQIKVH
+413 
-427 YGQYYRVGDSN
+427 
-438 LKSMITMEDS
+438 
-448 KTGEYE
+448 
-454 QYIYVNPLKRDAYG
+454 
-468 TVVRVQGFQ
+468 
-477 NDPATSNGQVN
+477 
-488 PDTTQIKILKVS
+488 
-500 DGQTLNSSFGVD
+500 
-512 DSQYEDVTDKFKT
+512 
-525 VYRDGE
+525 
-531 NLADIFLGDLN
+531 
-542 GARYIIKVTSK
+542 
-553 EVSGSSE
+553 
-560 DLKLRSSMYT
+560 
-570 KNTYGQYDRLTWDN
+570 
-584 DIVKSSSGGTADGN
+584 KSSSGGTADGN

-634 RDGNILD
+634 LDGNILD

-649 KYIFENLKNGIY
+649 KYIFDNLKNGNY

-674 PSNQGNDSVDSDGP
+674 PSNQGNDSLDSDGP

-720 VWDDLNKDGIQDQ
+720 VWEDLNKDGIQDQ

-786 TQTGQGTVSTDSN
+786 TQTGQGRVSTDSN

-823 VTHNVG
+823 VTHKVG

-843 DNEPGISNVKVTL
+843 DNEPGIFNVKVTL
-856 KDADGNVVDTRTT
+856 KDADGNVVDTR
-869 DANGNYLFE
+869 
-878 NVKEGD
+878 
-884 YTIEFETPEGYTPTV
+884 
-899 TGQGTADNDSN
+899 
-910 GTSTKVTVKDGDDL
+910 
-924 TIDSGFTQ
+924 
-932 VTPEPPTHNV
+932 
-942 GDKVWN
+942 
-948 DLNKDGIQ
+948 
-956 DDNEPGIANVKV
+956 
-968 TLKDADGNVVDTLTT
+968 TT

-1128 GQGTADNDS
+1128 GQGTSDNDS

-1216 EQPSEPGQPENPSP
+1216 EQPSEPGQPKNPSP
-1230 EQPSEPG
+1230 EQP
-1237 QPKNPSPEQSNNP
+1237 NNP

>member
-233 TESTSNQTETTKAPT
+233 TESTSNQTKTTKAPT

-253 NKQAPA
+253 NKKAPT

-293 ASDMK
+293 ASNMK
-298 ITESYIEPNNSGS
+298 ITESYIEPNNSGN
-311 FYLKSRFT
+311 FYLKSNFN
-319 VDGTV
+319 VNGTV

-330 TVKMPE
+330 TVKMPD
-336 TVNTYGDTRHSPD
+336 TVNTFGDTRHSPD
-349 FTEALKNSNGDVI
+349 FREKITNQKGEVV
-362 ALGEYDVASHTLTY
+362 ALGEYDVANHTMTY
-376 KFTSAVN
+376 TFTNVVN
-383 NLQNVTGSF
+383 NLENVSGSF

-398 DRQVAKESDTYPLDY
+398 DRKVATDSQKYPLKYD
-413 EIAGEKFDTQIKVH
+413 IAGEPLETSITVN
-427 YGQYYRVGDSN
+427 YGQYYSEGDSN
-438 LKSMITMEDS
+438 LKSMITSEDP
-448 KTGEYE
+448 KTGDYD
-454 QYIYVNPLKRDAYG
+454 QYIYVNPLRKTANG

-477 NDPATSNGQVN
+477 VDPTKSNGQVK
-488 PDTTQIKILKVS
+488 PDTTQIKILKVA
-500 DGQTLNSSFGVD
+500 DGQPLNSSFGVN
-512 DSQYEDVTDKFKT
+512 DSEYEDVTKQFNI
-525 VYRDGE
+525 VYRDN
-531 NLADIFLGDLN
+531 NLADIYFGNLN
-542 GARYIIKVTSK
+542 GQRYIVKVTSK
-553 EVSGSSE
+553 ENLDSKE
-560 DLKLRSSMYT
+560 DLNLRAIMAT
-570 KNTYGQYDRLTWDN
+570 QNRYGQYNYITWDN

-634 RDGNILD
+634 LDGNILD

-649 KYIFENLKNGIY
+649 KYIFDNLKNGNY

-674 PSNQGNDSVDSDGP
+674 PSNQGNDALDSDGP
-688 TNAQAVISDGNNLTV
+688 TNVQAVISDGNNLTI

-720 VWDDLNKDGIQDQ
+720 VWEDLNKDGIQDQ

-771 GEYTIEFETPEGYTP
+771 GE
-786 TQTGQGTVSTDSN
+786 
-799 GTSSLIL
+799 
-806 VEGNDDLTID
+806 
-816 SGFYKEP
+816 
-823 VTHNVG
+823 
-829 DKVWDDLNKDGIQD
+829 
-843 DNEPGISNVKVTL
+843 
-856 KDADGNVVDTRTT
+856 
-869 DANGNYLFE
+869 
-878 NVKEGD
+878 
-884 YTIEFETPEGYTPTV
+884 
-899 TGQGTADNDSN
+899 
-910 GTSTKVTVKDGDDL
+910 
-924 TIDSGFTQ
+924 
-932 VTPEPPTHNV
+932 
-942 GDKVWN
+942 
-948 DLNKDGIQ
+948 
-956 DDNEPGIANVKV
+956 
-968 TLKDADGNVVDTLTT
+968 
-983 DANGNYLFENVK
+983 
-995 EGDYTIE
+995 YTIE

-1128 GQGTADNDS
+1128 GQGTSDNDS

-1216 EQPSEPGQPENPSP
+1216 EQPSEPGQPKNPSP
-1230 EQPSEPG
+1230 EQP
-1237 QPKNPSPEQSNNP
+1237 NNP

>member
-233 TESTSNQTETTKAPT
+233 TESTSNQTKTTKAPT

-253 NKQAPA
+253 NKKAPT

-293 ASDMK
+293 ASNMK
-298 ITESYIEPNNSGS
+298 ITESYIEPNNSGN
-311 FYLKSRFT
+311 FYLKSNFN
-319 VDGTV
+319 VNGTV

-330 TVKMPE
+330 TVKMPD
-336 TVNTYGDTRHSPD
+336 TVNTFGDTRHSPD
-349 FTEALKNSNGDVI
+349 FREKITNQKGEVV
-362 ALGEYDVASHTLTY
+362 ALGEYDVANHTMTY
-376 KFTSAVN
+376 TFTNVVN
-383 NLQNVTGSF
+383 NLENVSGSF

-398 DRQVAKESDTYPLDY
+398 DRKVATDSQKYPLKYD
-413 EIAGEKFDTQIKVH
+413 IAGEPLETSITVN
-427 YGQYYRVGDSN
+427 YGQYYSEGDSN
-438 LKSMITMEDS
+438 LKSMITSEDP
-448 KTGEYE
+448 KTGDYD
-454 QYIYVNPLKRDAYG
+454 QYIYVNPLRKTANG

-477 NDPATSNGQVN
+477 VDPTKSNGQVK
-488 PDTTQIKILKVS
+488 PDTTQIKILKVA
-500 DGQTLNSSFGVD
+500 DGQPLNSSFGVN
-512 DSQYEDVTDKFKT
+512 DSEYEDVTKQFNI
-525 VYRDGE
+525 VYRDN
-531 NLADIFLGDLN
+531 NLADIYFGNLN
-542 GARYIIKVTSK
+542 GQRYIVKVTSK
-553 EVSGSSE
+553 ENLDSKE
-560 DLKLRSSMYT
+560 DLNLRAIMAT
-570 KNTYGQYDRLTWDN
+570 QNRYGQYNYITWDN

-634 RDGNILD
+634 LDGNILD

-649 KYIFENLKNGIY
+649 KYIFDNLKNGNY

-674 PSNQGNDSVDSDGP
+674 PSNQGNDALDSDGP

-720 VWDDLNKDGIQDQ
+720 VWEDLNKDGIQDQ

-786 TQTGQGTVSTDSN
+786 T
-799 GTSSLIL
+799 
-806 VEGNDDLTID
+806 
-816 SGFYKEP
+816 
-823 VTHNVG
+823 
-829 DKVWDDLNKDGIQD
+829 
-843 DNEPGISNVKVTL
+843 
-856 KDADGNVVDTRTT
+856 
-869 DANGNYLFE
+869 
-878 NVKEGD
+878 
-884 YTIEFETPEGYTPTV
+884 V
-899 TGQGTADNDSN
+899 TGQGTA
-910 GTSTKVTVKDGDDL
+910 
-924 TIDSGFTQ
+924 
-932 VTPEPPTHNV
+932 
-942 GDKVWN
+942 
-948 DLNKDGIQ
+948 
-956 DDNEPGIANVKV
+956 
-968 TLKDADGNVVDTLTT
+968 
-983 DANGNYLFENVK
+983 
-995 EGDYTIE
+995 
-1002 FETPEGYTPT
+1002 
-1012 VTGQGTS
+1012 

-1216 EQPSEPGQPENPSP
+1216 DQPSDPGQPENPSP
-1230 EQPSEPG
+1230 EQP
-1237 QPKNPSPEQSNNP
+1237 NNP